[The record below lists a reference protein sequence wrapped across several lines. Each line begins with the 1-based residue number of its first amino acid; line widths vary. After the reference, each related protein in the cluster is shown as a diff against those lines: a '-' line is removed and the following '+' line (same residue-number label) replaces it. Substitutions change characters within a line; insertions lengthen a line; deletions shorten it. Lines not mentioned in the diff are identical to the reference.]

1 MKRKILKYT
10 LIGVFLFMSFLGIKE
25 VHAEKYTGQAIWP
38 SEHIPN
44 IFIRK
49 YRDDGYIKY
58 QQARFMRRSE
68 DNAFMYCLQP
78 FVDIDNNL
86 PYYNIARSDFASVLN
101 ITEEQWDR
109 IALLAYYGYQ
119 YNENGFN
126 HSNNKWYAITQLM
139 IWRTIEPQNKFVFT
153 DTLNGKDLPNK
164 FADEIAEM
172 DMLVKNHYTRP
183 NFNITDLSIPLGQ
196 SKTLTD
202 SNDVLKYFKVSSTE
216 NVNAK
221 IEGNNLI
228 LTATGIGKA
237 KVNLVKNA
245 TKHSA
250 PPIVYFKDGSQ
261 NVMRV
266 GYYDP
271 LPALFNLDVIGG
283 RVEIYKLD
291 SDTKES
297 NAQGN
302 ASLKGA
308 VYGIYN
314 LNNEKVGEIITDE
327 YGYGISDY
335 LPDLGDF
342 TVKEITPSKG
352 YTLDKNKYT
361 FTVDKDNLLAE
372 LEVYE
377 KVIEADVKLFKTFA
391 NGSTGIL
398 KGEPNITFEIY
409 LNNCTQKNLLKS
421 TTGNTCM
428 VGKITTDKK
437 GFAEIKL
444 PYGSYTFKQVTSTPN
459 YEKVKDFEVIID
471 ENSEKDIYKLISNA
485 PIEAKIKIVKV
496 DKETGETITRKG
508 IKFRIKDAKTN
519 EYVCQTITYPTAQ
532 KVCVYETD
540 SNGVIITPSTLVG
553 DFLLEEVEDQIVEG
567 YVWNNK
573 PLSVHIGDGS
583 EIILDENYGALLLV
597 DFANERVKGK
607 VDIVKNGEKFVI
619 EDGTYHYE
627 KTLLDDVVL
636 GLYADEDIY
645 IGSKKIYSKDELIKK
660 VKTKNGKVSIDN
672 LELGKYYIKEISTLK
687 DYVLDETKYSFEL
700 TFKDQYTSLIIKDM
714 TLNNYYKKG
723 KVEITK
729 KDLITGDVIPNTIL
743 EIYTDKDEL
752 IYTGTTNEEGKIIID
767 DLKVGK
773 YYILE
778 KEASTGYVVT
788 TEKVYFEVKDNGEIV
803 KAEMQNKPIMGSVEI
818 TKVDISTGEVLP
830 NTLIEVYNEN
840 DELVFS
846 GRTNEEGKILIENLK
861 YGKYYFIEKEAPE
874 GYQINNEKMW
884 FEILE
889 DGKIVKSELSDEKII
904 VEVPNTLKND
914 YMPFI
919 MLGISALGIGVITY
933 GIIKKRKTN
942 KK

>member
-1 MKRKILKYT
+1 MKNKYKFALMFFVSAFFMLTGFTNVSAATLIQTPVDDWYYTRRGGGQSYMSAQWHLYDIDGKTAYCIEPGINITTSDYDGAIGWINSPYSDEVNRKIQLY
-10 LIGVFLFMSFLGIKE
+10 G
-25 VHAEKYTGQAIWP
+25 
-38 SEHIPN
+38 
-44 IFIRK
+44 
-49 YRDDGYIKY
+49 
-58 QQARFMRRSE
+58 
-68 DNAFMYCLQP
+68 
-78 FVDIDNNL
+78 
-86 PYYNIARSDFASVLN
+86 
-101 ITEEQWDR
+101 
-109 IALLAYYGYQ
+109 YYGYNYPGHNTLRYRAATQ
-119 YNENGFN
+119 SLIWEETGGQIVEFWTERYGNGKFINLNKERNEIKKLAST
-126 HSNNKWYAITQLM
+126 HYAIPSFDSSTKDA
-139 IWRTIEPQNKFVFT
+139 IIGETTTFT
-153 DTLNGKDLPNK
+153 DTKGLLSNFDIVKSSEANVSISGNTLSVTPNVVGNITIVLKKKTYTQDPTVIFVGKDKTSQKMGVFGIDDPVLVRVKLNVLGGSLKINKKDLDTKLNKPQGDATFKNAIYELLDENYKLITNLIIDDSFSAKTDKILSPNK
-164 FADEIAEM
+164 T
-172 DMLVKNHYTRP
+172 Y
-183 NFNITDLSIPLGQ
+183 
-196 SKTLTD
+196 
-202 SNDVLKYFKVSSTE
+202 
-216 NVNAK
+216 
-221 IEGNNLI
+221 I
-228 LTATGIGKA
+228 L
-237 KVNLVKNA
+237 
-245 TKHSA
+245 
-250 PPIVYFKDGSQ
+250 
-261 NVMRV
+261 R
-266 GYYDP
+266 
-271 LPALFNLDVIGG
+271 
-283 RVEIYKLD
+283 
-291 SDTKES
+291 
-297 NAQGN
+297 
-302 ASLKGA
+302 
-308 VYGIYN
+308 
-314 LNNEKVGEIITDE
+314 EK
-327 YGYGISDY
+327 
-335 LPDLGDF
+335 
-342 TVKEITPSKG
+342 TPSEG
-352 YTLDKNKYT
+352 YLLDRTEYI
-361 FTVDKDNLLAE
+361 FQIDKDNLE
-372 LEVYE
+372 IEMDVYE
-377 KVIEADVKLFKTFA
+377 DVIEKAVNIYKVFAD
-391 NGSTGIL
+391 GSSAVL
-398 KGEPNITFEIY
+398 RGEPNVSFDIY
-409 LNNCTQKNLLKS
+409 LKSSNKYYKTITTNEKGFTS
-421 TTGNTCM
+421 TT
-428 VGKITTDKK
+428 
-437 GFAEIKL
+437 L
-444 PYGSYTFKQVTSTPN
+444 PYGVWIFKQVTTTSG
-459 YEKVKDFEVIID
+459 YEKVDDFEVIID
-471 ENSEKDIYKLISNA
+471 NNSNDDITKIISNA
-485 PIEAKIKIVKV
+485 EITAKIKIIKV

-619 EDGTYHYE
+619 EDETYHYE

-778 KEASTGYVVT
+778 KEASTGYVIT

-803 KAEMQNKPIMGSVEI
+803 KAEMQNKPIMGRVEI

-840 DELVFS
+840 DELMFS

>member
-1 MKRKILKYT
+1 MKNKYKFALMFFVSAFFMLTGFTNVSAATLIQTPVDDWYYTRRGGGQSYMSAQWHLYDIDGKTAYCIEPGINITTSDYDGAIGWINSPYSDEVNRKIQLY
-10 LIGVFLFMSFLGIKE
+10 G
-25 VHAEKYTGQAIWP
+25 
-38 SEHIPN
+38 
-44 IFIRK
+44 
-49 YRDDGYIKY
+49 
-58 QQARFMRRSE
+58 
-68 DNAFMYCLQP
+68 
-78 FVDIDNNL
+78 
-86 PYYNIARSDFASVLN
+86 
-101 ITEEQWDR
+101 
-109 IALLAYYGYQ
+109 YYGYNYPGHNTLRYRAATQ
-119 YNENGFN
+119 SLIWEETGGQIVEFWTERYGNGKFINLNKERNEIKKLASAHYDIPSFD
-126 HSNNKWYAITQLM
+126 SSTKDAIIGET
-139 IWRTIEPQNKFVFT
+139 TTFT
-153 DTLNGKDLPNK
+153 DTKGLLSNFDIVKSSEANVSISGNTLSVTPNVVGNITIVLKKKTYTQDPTVIFVGKDKTSQKMGVFGIDDPVLVRVKLNVLGGSLKINKKDLDTKLNKPQGDATFKNAIYELLDENYKLITNLIIDDSFSAKTDKILSPNK
-164 FADEIAEM
+164 T
-172 DMLVKNHYTRP
+172 Y
-183 NFNITDLSIPLGQ
+183 
-196 SKTLTD
+196 
-202 SNDVLKYFKVSSTE
+202 
-216 NVNAK
+216 
-221 IEGNNLI
+221 I
-228 LTATGIGKA
+228 L
-237 KVNLVKNA
+237 
-245 TKHSA
+245 
-250 PPIVYFKDGSQ
+250 
-261 NVMRV
+261 R
-266 GYYDP
+266 
-271 LPALFNLDVIGG
+271 
-283 RVEIYKLD
+283 
-291 SDTKES
+291 
-297 NAQGN
+297 
-302 ASLKGA
+302 
-308 VYGIYN
+308 
-314 LNNEKVGEIITDE
+314 EK
-327 YGYGISDY
+327 
-335 LPDLGDF
+335 
-342 TVKEITPSKG
+342 TPSEG
-352 YTLDKNKYT
+352 YLLDRTEYI
-361 FTVDKDNLLAE
+361 FQIDKDNLE
-372 LEVYE
+372 IEMDVYE
-377 KVIEADVKLFKTFA
+377 DVIEKAVNIYKVFAD
-391 NGSTGIL
+391 GSSAVL
-398 KGEPNITFEIY
+398 RGEPNVSFDIY
-409 LNNCTQKNLLKS
+409 LKSSNKYYKTITTNEKGFTS
-421 TTGNTCM
+421 TT
-428 VGKITTDKK
+428 
-437 GFAEIKL
+437 L
-444 PYGSYTFKQVTSTPN
+444 PYGVWIFKQVTTTSG
-459 YEKVKDFEVIID
+459 YEKVDDFEVIID
-471 ENSEKDIYKLISNA
+471 NNSNDDITKIISNA
-485 PIEAKIKIVKV
+485 EITAKIKIIKV

-553 DFLLEEVEDQIVEG
+553 DFLLEEVENQIVEG

-619 EDGTYHYE
+619 EDETYHYE

-645 IGSKKIYSKDELIKK
+645 IGSKKIYSKDELIKE

-778 KEASTGYVVT
+778 KEASTGYVIT

-840 DELVFS
+840 DELMFS

>member
-1 MKRKILKYT
+1 MKKRKSLYAI
-10 LIGVFLFMSFLGIKE
+10 LGILFLSLFFGISKAN
-25 VHAEKYTGQAIWP
+25 AEEYTGQAIWP
-38 SEHIPN
+38 SEKIAN

-49 YRDDGYIKY
+49 YRADGYIKY
-58 QQARFMRRSE
+58 QQASFIRRSE
-68 DNAFMYCLQP
+68 DNKFVYCLQP
-78 FVDIDNNL
+78 YVNIDNNL
-86 PYYNIARSDFASVLN
+86 PYYQIARSDYATYLN
-101 ITEEQWDR
+101 MTQEQWDR
-109 IALLAYYGYQ
+109 ISLLAYYGYQ
-119 YNENGFN
+119 YNENGYD
-126 HSNNKWYAITQLM
+126 HSKNKWYAITQVL
-139 IWRTIEPQNKFVFT
+139 IWRTAEPTSRIVFT
-153 DTLNGKDLPNK
+153 DTLNGNDLSDK
-164 FADEIAEM
+164 FASEIAEM
-172 DMLVKNHYTRP
+172 ESLVANHYKRP
-183 NFNITDLSIPLGQ
+183 SFNTDIKVPIGKSQDLVDQNGVLSNFKVVSVENGTATINGN
-196 SKTLTD
+196 TLTITPT
-202 SNDVLKYFKVSSTE
+202 SVGQVKVKL
-216 NVNAK
+216 A
-221 IEGNNLI
+221 
-228 LTATGIGKA
+228 
-237 KVNLVKNA
+237 KNA
-245 TKHSA
+245 TKYSTN
-250 PPIVYFKDGSQ
+250 PIVYFSNHSQ

-266 GYYDP
+266 GNYDP
-271 LPALFNLDVIGG
+271 VPANVEITSVGG
-283 RVEIYKLD
+283 RLKIYKVD

-342 TVKEITPSKG
+342 TVKEIIPSKG

-409 LNNCTQKNLLKS
+409 LNNCKPRLLLRSSNNNVCK
-421 TTGNTCM
+421 

-444 PYGSYTFKQVTSTPN
+444 PYGNYTFKQITSTPN

-496 DKETGETITRKG
+496 DKEIGETITRKG

-573 PLSVHIGDGS
+573 PLSIHIGDGS

-607 VDIVKNGEKFVI
+607 VDIVKNGEKFII

-636 GLYADEDIY
+636 GLYADGDIY

-752 IYTGTTNEEGKIIID
+752 IYTG
-767 DLKVGK
+767 
-773 YYILE
+773 
-778 KEASTGYVVT
+778 
-788 TEKVYFEVKDNGEIV
+788 
-803 KAEMQNKPIMGSVEI
+803 
-818 TKVDISTGEVLP
+818 
-830 NTLIEVYNEN
+830 
-840 DELVFS
+840 
-846 GRTNEEGKILIENLK
+846 RTNEEGKILIENLK

>member
-1 MKRKILKYT
+1 MKKIKSLYAI
-10 LIGVFLFMSFLGIKE
+10 IGILFLSLFFGNIK
-25 VHAEKYTGQAIWP
+25 VNAEEYTGQAIWP
-38 SEHIPN
+38 SEKIPN
-44 IFIRK
+44 VFIKK
-49 YRDDGYIKY
+49 YKPDGYVKY
-58 QQARFMRRSE
+58 QQGAFIRRSE
-68 DNAFMYCLQP
+68 DNAFVYCLQP
-78 FVDIDNNL
+78 YVEINNNL
-86 PYYNIARSDFASVLN
+86 PYYKIARSDYATYLN
-101 ITEEQWDR
+101 MTQEQWDR
-109 IALLAYYGYQ
+109 ISLLAYYGYQ
-119 YNENGFN
+119 YNENGYD
-126 HSNNKWYAITQLM
+126 HSHNRWYYITQVL
-139 IWRTIEPQNKFVFT
+139 IWRTTEPTSRFVFT
-153 DTLNGKDLPNK
+153 DTLNGKDNPDK
-164 FADEIAEM
+164 FASEIAEIEN
-172 DMLVKNHYTRP
+172 LVANHYKRP
-183 NFNITDLSIPLGQ
+183 SFNTDVKVPISKSQNFVDQNGVLSSFKVVSVENGTASINGN
-196 SKTLTD
+196 TLTITPTA
-202 SNDVLKYFKVSSTE
+202 VGQVKVKLAKNTNKFST
-216 NVNAK
+216 N
-221 IEGNNLI
+221 
-228 LTATGIGKA
+228 
-237 KVNLVKNA
+237 
-245 TKHSA
+245 
-250 PPIVYFKDGSQ
+250 PIVYFSDHSQ

-266 GYYDP
+266 GNYDP
-271 LPALFNLDVIGG
+271 VPASVEITSVGG
-283 RVEIYKLD
+283 RLKIYKVD

-342 TVKEITPSKG
+342 TVKEITPSRG

-459 YEKVKDFEVIID
+459 YEKVKDFEVVID

-636 GLYADEDIY
+636 GLYADDDIY
-645 IGSKKIYSKDELIKK
+645 IGSKKIYSKDELIKE

-687 DYVLDETKYSFEL
+687 DYVLDETKSSFEL

-778 KEASTGYVVT
+778 KEASTGYVIT
-788 TEKVYFEVKDNGEIV
+788 TEKVYFEVKDNGKIV

-846 GRTNEEGKILIENLK
+846 GRTNEEGKILIENLR

-874 GYQINNEKMW
+874 GYQINDEKMW

-889 DGKIVKSELSDEKII
+889 DEKIVKSELSDEKII

>member
-1 MKRKILKYT
+1 MKNKYKFALMFFVSAFFMLTGFTNVSAATLIQTPVDDWYYTRRGGGQSYMSAQWHLYDIDGKTAYCIEPGINITTSDYDGAIGWINSPYSDEVNRKIQLY
-10 LIGVFLFMSFLGIKE
+10 G
-25 VHAEKYTGQAIWP
+25 
-38 SEHIPN
+38 
-44 IFIRK
+44 
-49 YRDDGYIKY
+49 
-58 QQARFMRRSE
+58 
-68 DNAFMYCLQP
+68 
-78 FVDIDNNL
+78 
-86 PYYNIARSDFASVLN
+86 
-101 ITEEQWDR
+101 
-109 IALLAYYGYQ
+109 YYGYNYPGHNTLRYRAATQ
-119 YNENGFN
+119 SLIWEETGGQIVEFWTERYGNGKFINLNKERNEIKKLASTHYDIPSFD
-126 HSNNKWYAITQLM
+126 SSTKDAIIGET
-139 IWRTIEPQNKFVFT
+139 TTFT
-153 DTLNGKDLPNK
+153 DTKGLLSNFDIVKSSEANVSISGNTLSVTPNVVGNITIVLKKKTYTQDPTVIFVGKDKTSQKMGVFGIDDPVLVRVKLNVVGGSLKINKKDLDTKLNKPQGDATFKNAIYELLDENYKLITNLIIDDSFSAKTDKILSPNK
-164 FADEIAEM
+164 T
-172 DMLVKNHYTRP
+172 Y
-183 NFNITDLSIPLGQ
+183 
-196 SKTLTD
+196 
-202 SNDVLKYFKVSSTE
+202 
-216 NVNAK
+216 
-221 IEGNNLI
+221 I
-228 LTATGIGKA
+228 L
-237 KVNLVKNA
+237 
-245 TKHSA
+245 
-250 PPIVYFKDGSQ
+250 
-261 NVMRV
+261 R
-266 GYYDP
+266 
-271 LPALFNLDVIGG
+271 
-283 RVEIYKLD
+283 
-291 SDTKES
+291 
-297 NAQGN
+297 
-302 ASLKGA
+302 
-308 VYGIYN
+308 
-314 LNNEKVGEIITDE
+314 EK
-327 YGYGISDY
+327 
-335 LPDLGDF
+335 
-342 TVKEITPSKG
+342 TPSEG
-352 YTLDKNKYT
+352 YLLDKTEYL
-361 FTVDKDNLLAE
+361 FQIDKDNLE
-372 LEVYE
+372 IEMDVYE
-377 KVIEADVKLFKTFA
+377 DVIEKAVNIYKVFAD
-391 NGSTGIL
+391 GSSTVL
-398 KGEPNITFEIY
+398 RGEPNVSFDIY
-409 LNNCTQKNLLKS
+409 LKSNNEYYKSITTNEKGFIS
-421 TTGNTCM
+421 TT
-428 VGKITTDKK
+428 
-437 GFAEIKL
+437 L
-444 PYGSYTFKQVTSTPN
+444 PYGVWIFKQVTTTSG
-459 YEKVKDFEVIID
+459 YEKVDDFEVIID
-471 ENSEKDIYKLISNA
+471 NNSNENITKIISNA

-553 DFLLEEVEDQIVEG
+553 DFLLEEVENQIVEG

-619 EDGTYHYE
+619 EDETYHYE

-778 KEASTGYVVT
+778 KEASTGYVIT

-803 KAEMQNKPIMGSVEI
+803 KAEMQNKPIMGRVEI

-840 DELVFS
+840 DELMFS

>member
-1 MKRKILKYT
+1 MKNKYKFALMFFVSAFFMLTSFTNVSAATLIQTPVNDWYYTRRGGGQSYMSAQWHLYDIDGKTAYCIEPGINITTSDYDGAIGWINSPYSDEVNRKIQLY
-10 LIGVFLFMSFLGIKE
+10 G
-25 VHAEKYTGQAIWP
+25 
-38 SEHIPN
+38 
-44 IFIRK
+44 
-49 YRDDGYIKY
+49 
-58 QQARFMRRSE
+58 
-68 DNAFMYCLQP
+68 
-78 FVDIDNNL
+78 
-86 PYYNIARSDFASVLN
+86 
-101 ITEEQWDR
+101 
-109 IALLAYYGYQ
+109 YYGYNYPGHNTLRYRAATQ
-119 YNENGFN
+119 SLIWEETGGQIVEFWTERYGNGKFRNLNKERNEIKKLASAHYDIPSFD
-126 HSNNKWYAITQLM
+126 SSTKDAIIGET
-139 IWRTIEPQNKFVFT
+139 TTFT
-153 DTLNGKDLPNK
+153 DKKGLLSNFDIVKSSEANVSISGNTLSVTPNVVGNITIVLKKKTYTQDPTVIFVGKDKTSQKMGVFGIDDPVLVRVKLNVLGGSLKINK
-164 FADEIAEM
+164 KDLDTKLNKPQGDATFKNAIYELLDENYK
-172 DMLVKNHYTRP
+172 L
-183 NFNITDLSIPLGQ
+183 IT
-196 SKTLTD
+196 
-202 SNDVLKYFKVSSTE
+202 
-216 NVNAK
+216 
-221 IEGNNLI
+221 NLI
-228 LTATGIGKA
+228 IDDSFSA
-237 KVNLVKNA
+237 KTDKILSPKK
-245 TKHSA
+245 TY
-250 PPIVYFKDGSQ
+250 IL
-261 NVMRV
+261 R
-266 GYYDP
+266 
-271 LPALFNLDVIGG
+271 
-283 RVEIYKLD
+283 
-291 SDTKES
+291 
-297 NAQGN
+297 
-302 ASLKGA
+302 
-308 VYGIYN
+308 
-314 LNNEKVGEIITDE
+314 EK
-327 YGYGISDY
+327 
-335 LPDLGDF
+335 
-342 TVKEITPSKG
+342 TPSEG
-352 YTLDKNKYT
+352 YLLDKTEYL
-361 FTVDKDNLLAE
+361 FQIDKDNLE
-372 LEVYE
+372 IEMDVYE
-377 KVIEADVKLFKTFA
+377 DVIEKAVNIYKVFAD
-391 NGSTGIL
+391 GSSTVL
-398 KGEPNITFEIY
+398 RGEPNVSFDIY
-409 LNNCTQKNLLKS
+409 LKSNNEYYKSITTNEKGFIS
-421 TTGNTCM
+421 TT
-428 VGKITTDKK
+428 
-437 GFAEIKL
+437 L
-444 PYGSYTFKQVTSTPN
+444 PYGVWIFKQVTTTSG
-459 YEKVKDFEVIID
+459 YEKVDDFEVIID
-471 ENSEKDIYKLISNA
+471 NNSNENITKIISNA

-553 DFLLEEVEDQIVEG
+553 DFLLEEVENQIVEG

-619 EDGTYHYE
+619 EDETYHYE

-778 KEASTGYVVT
+778 KEASTGYVIT

-803 KAEMQNKPIMGSVEI
+803 KAEMQNKPIMGRVEI

-840 DELVFS
+840 DELMFT

>member
-1 MKRKILKYT
+1 MKNKYKFALMFFVSAFFMLTGFTNVSAATLIQTPVDDWYYTRRGGGQSYMSAQWHLYDIDGKTAYCIEPGINITTSDYDGAIGWINSPYSDEVNRKIQLY
-10 LIGVFLFMSFLGIKE
+10 G
-25 VHAEKYTGQAIWP
+25 
-38 SEHIPN
+38 
-44 IFIRK
+44 
-49 YRDDGYIKY
+49 
-58 QQARFMRRSE
+58 
-68 DNAFMYCLQP
+68 
-78 FVDIDNNL
+78 
-86 PYYNIARSDFASVLN
+86 
-101 ITEEQWDR
+101 
-109 IALLAYYGYQ
+109 YYGYNYPGHNTLRYRAATQ
-119 YNENGFN
+119 SLIWEETGGQIVEFWTERYGNGKFINLNKERNEIKKLASTHYDIPSFD
-126 HSNNKWYAITQLM
+126 SSTKDAIIGET
-139 IWRTIEPQNKFVFT
+139 TTFT
-153 DTLNGKDLPNK
+153 DTKGLLSNFDIVKSSEANVSIRENTLSVTPNVVGNITIVLKKKTYTQDPTVIFVGKDKTSQKMGVFGIDDPVLVRVKLNVVGGSLKINKKDIDTKLNKPQGDATFKNAVYELLDENYKLITNLIIDDSFSAKTDKILSPNK
-164 FADEIAEM
+164 T
-172 DMLVKNHYTRP
+172 Y
-183 NFNITDLSIPLGQ
+183 
-196 SKTLTD
+196 
-202 SNDVLKYFKVSSTE
+202 
-216 NVNAK
+216 
-221 IEGNNLI
+221 I
-228 LTATGIGKA
+228 L
-237 KVNLVKNA
+237 
-245 TKHSA
+245 
-250 PPIVYFKDGSQ
+250 
-261 NVMRV
+261 R
-266 GYYDP
+266 
-271 LPALFNLDVIGG
+271 
-283 RVEIYKLD
+283 
-291 SDTKES
+291 
-297 NAQGN
+297 
-302 ASLKGA
+302 
-308 VYGIYN
+308 
-314 LNNEKVGEIITDE
+314 EK
-327 YGYGISDY
+327 
-335 LPDLGDF
+335 
-342 TVKEITPSKG
+342 TPSEG
-352 YTLDKNKYT
+352 YLLDKTEYI
-361 FTVDKDNLLAE
+361 FQIDKDNLE
-372 LEVYE
+372 IEMDVYE
-377 KVIEADVKLFKTFA
+377 DVIEKAVNIYKVFAD
-391 NGSTGIL
+391 GSSAVL
-398 KGEPNITFEIY
+398 RGEPNVSFDIY
-409 LNNCTQKNLLKS
+409 LKSNNEYYKT
-421 TTGNTCM
+421 
-428 VGKITTDKK
+428 ITTNEK
-437 GFAEIKL
+437 GFTSTAL
-444 PYGSYTFKQVTSTPN
+444 PYGVWIFKQVTTTSG
-459 YEKVKDFEVIID
+459 YEKVDDFEVIID
-471 ENSEKDIYKLISNA
+471 NNSNEDITKIISNA

-553 DFLLEEVEDQIVEG
+553 DFLLEEVENQIVEG

-778 KEASTGYVVT
+778 KEASTGYVIT

>member
-1 MKRKILKYT
+1 MKKIKSLYAI
-10 LIGVFLFMSFLGIKE
+10 IGILFLSLFFGNIK
-25 VHAEKYTGQAIWP
+25 VNAEEYTGQAIWP
-38 SEHIPN
+38 SEKIPN
-44 IFIRK
+44 VFIKK
-49 YRDDGYIKY
+49 YRPDGYVKY
-58 QQARFMRRSE
+58 QQGAFIRRSE
-68 DNAFMYCLQP
+68 DNAFVYCLQP
-78 FVDIDNNL
+78 YVEINNNL
-86 PYYNIARSDFASVLN
+86 PYYKIARSDYATYLN
-101 ITEEQWDR
+101 MTQEQWDR
-109 IALLAYYGYQ
+109 ISLLAYYGYQ
-119 YNENGFN
+119 YNENGYD
-126 HSNNKWYAITQLM
+126 HSHNRWYYITQVL
-139 IWRTIEPQNKFVFT
+139 IWRTAEPTSRFVFT
-153 DTLNGKDLPNK
+153 DTLNGKDNPDK
-164 FADEIAEM
+164 FASEIAEIEN
-172 DMLVKNHYTRP
+172 LVANHYKRP
-183 NFNITDLSIPLGQ
+183 SFNTDVKVPISKSQNFVDQNGVLSSFKVVSVENGTASINGN
-196 SKTLTD
+196 TLTITPTA
-202 SNDVLKYFKVSSTE
+202 VGQVKVKLAKNTNKFST
-216 NVNAK
+216 N
-221 IEGNNLI
+221 
-228 LTATGIGKA
+228 
-237 KVNLVKNA
+237 
-245 TKHSA
+245 
-250 PPIVYFKDGSQ
+250 PIVYFSDHSQ

-266 GYYDP
+266 GNYDP
-271 LPALFNLDVIGG
+271 VPASVEITSVGG
-283 RVEIYKLD
+283 RLKIYKVD

-421 TTGNTCM
+421 TTGNICM

-459 YEKVKDFEVIID
+459 YEKVKDFEVVID

-540 SNGVIITPSTLVG
+540 SNGIIITPSTLVG

-583 EIILDENYGALLLV
+583 VIILDENYGALLLV

-619 EDGTYHYE
+619 EDGTYRYE

-645 IGSKKIYSKDELIKK
+645 IGSKKIYSKDELIKE

-729 KDLITGDVIPNTIL
+729 KDLITGDAIPNTIL

-778 KEASTGYVVT
+778 KEASTGYVIT

-830 NTLIEVYNEN
+830 NTLIEVYNEK

-846 GRTNEEGKILIENLK
+846 GRTNEEGKIIIKNLR
-861 YGKYYFIEKEAPE
+861 YGKYYFVEKEAPE
-874 GYQINNEKMW
+874 GYQINNEKIW

-933 GIIKKRKTN
+933 GIIKKRKSN

>member
-1 MKRKILKYT
+1 MKKRKSLYAI
-10 LIGVFLFMSFLGIKE
+10 LGILFLSLFFGISKAN
-25 VHAEKYTGQAIWP
+25 AEEYTGQAIWP
-38 SEHIPN
+38 AEKIAN

-49 YRDDGYIKY
+49 YRADGYIKY
-58 QQARFMRRSE
+58 QQGSFIRRSE
-68 DNAFMYCLQP
+68 DNAFVYCLQP
-78 FVDIDNNL
+78 YVDIDNNL
-86 PYYNIARSDFASVLN
+86 PYYNIARSDYATYLN
-101 ITEEQWDR
+101 MTQEQWDR
-109 IALLAYYGYQ
+109 ISLLAYYGYQ
-119 YNENGFN
+119 YNENGYD
-126 HSNNKWYAITQLM
+126 HSNNKWYVITQVL
-139 IWRTIEPQNKFVFT
+139 IWRTAEPTSRIVFT
-153 DTLNGKDLPNK
+153 DTLNGNDLPNK
-164 FADEIAEM
+164 FASEIAEM
-172 DMLVKNHYTRP
+172 ESLVANHYKRP
-183 NFNITDLSIPLGQ
+183 SFNTDIKVPIGKSQDLVDQNGVLSNFKVVSAENETATINGN
-196 SKTLTD
+196 TLTITPT
-202 SNDVLKYFKVSSTE
+202 SVGQVKVKL
-216 NVNAK
+216 A
-221 IEGNNLI
+221 
-228 LTATGIGKA
+228 
-237 KVNLVKNA
+237 KNA
-245 TKHSA
+245 TKYSTN
-250 PPIVYFKDGSQ
+250 PIVYFSNHSQ

-266 GYYDP
+266 GNYDP
-271 LPALFNLDVIGG
+271 VPANVEITSVGG
-283 RVEIYKLD
+283 RLKIYKVD

-314 LNNEKVGEIITDE
+314 LNNEKIGEIITDE

-335 LPDLGDF
+335 LPNLGDF

-421 TTGNTCM
+421 TTGNICM

-459 YEKVKDFEVIID
+459 YEKVKDFEVVID

-508 IKFRIKDAKTN
+508 IKFKIKNAKTN

-540 SNGVIITPSTLVG
+540 SNGIIITPSTLVG
-553 DFLLEEVEDQIVEG
+553 DFLLEEVEDQRVEG
-567 YVWNNK
+567 YVWNDK

-645 IGSKKIYSKDELIKK
+645 IGSKKIYSKDELIKE

-700 TFKDQYTSLIIKDM
+700 TFKDQYASLIIKDM

-778 KEASTGYVVT
+778 KEASTGYVIT

-803 KAEMQNKPIMGSVEI
+803 KAEMQNKPIIGSVEI

-846 GRTNEEGKILIENLK
+846 GRTNEEGKILIENLR

-874 GYQINNEKMW
+874 GYQINDEKMW

-933 GIIKKRKTN
+933 GTIKKRKSN

>member
-1 MKRKILKYT
+1 MKKIKSLYAI
-10 LIGVFLFMSFLGIKE
+10 IGILFLSLFFGNIK
-25 VHAEKYTGQAIWP
+25 VNAEEYTGQAIWP
-38 SEHIPN
+38 SEKIPN
-44 IFIRK
+44 VFIKK
-49 YRDDGYIKY
+49 YRPDGYVKY
-58 QQARFMRRSE
+58 QQGAFIRRSE
-68 DNAFMYCLQP
+68 DNAFVYCLQP
-78 FVDIDNNL
+78 YVEINNNL
-86 PYYNIARSDFASVLN
+86 PYYKIARSDYATYLN
-101 ITEEQWDR
+101 MTQEQWDR
-109 IALLAYYGYQ
+109 ISLLAYYGYQ
-119 YNENGFN
+119 YNENGYD
-126 HSNNKWYAITQLM
+126 HSHNRWYYITQVL
-139 IWRTIEPQNKFVFT
+139 IWRTAEPTSRFVFT
-153 DTLNGKDLPNK
+153 DTLNGKDNPDK
-164 FADEIAEM
+164 FASEIAEIEN
-172 DMLVKNHYTRP
+172 LVANHYKRP
-183 NFNITDLSIPLGQ
+183 SFNTDVKVPISKSQNFVDQNGVLSSFKVVSVENGTASINGN
-196 SKTLTD
+196 TLTITPTA
-202 SNDVLKYFKVSSTE
+202 VGQVKVKLAKNTNKFST
-216 NVNAK
+216 N
-221 IEGNNLI
+221 
-228 LTATGIGKA
+228 
-237 KVNLVKNA
+237 
-245 TKHSA
+245 
-250 PPIVYFKDGSQ
+250 PIVYFSDHSQ

-266 GYYDP
+266 GNYDP
-271 LPALFNLDVIGG
+271 VPASVEITSVGG
-283 RVEIYKLD
+283 RLKIYKVD

-421 TTGNTCM
+421 TTGNICM

-459 YEKVKDFEVIID
+459 YEKVKDFEVVID

-540 SNGVIITPSTLVG
+540 SNGIIITPSTLVG

-573 PLSVHIGDGS
+573 TLSVHIGDGS
-583 EIILDENYGALLLV
+583 VIILDENYGALLLV

-619 EDGTYHYE
+619 EDGTYRYE

-645 IGSKKIYSKDELIKK
+645 IGSKKIYSKDELIKE

-729 KDLITGDVIPNTIL
+729 KDLITGDAIPNTIL

-778 KEASTGYVVT
+778 KEASTGYVIT

-830 NTLIEVYNEN
+830 NTLIEVYNEK

-846 GRTNEEGKILIENLK
+846 GRTNEEGKIIIKNLR
-861 YGKYYFIEKEAPE
+861 YGKYYFVEKEAPE
-874 GYQINNEKMW
+874 GYQINNEKIW

-889 DGKIVKSELSDEKII
+889 YGKIVKSELSDEKII

-933 GIIKKRKTN
+933 GIIKKRKSN

>member
-1 MKRKILKYT
+1 MKKIKSLYAI
-10 LIGVFLFMSFLGIKE
+10 IGILFLSLFFGNIK
-25 VHAEKYTGQAIWP
+25 VNAEEYTGQAIWP
-38 SEHIPN
+38 SEKIPN
-44 IFIRK
+44 VFIKK
-49 YRDDGYIKY
+49 YRPDGYVKY
-58 QQARFMRRSE
+58 QQGAFIRRSE
-68 DNAFMYCLQP
+68 DNAFVYCLQP
-78 FVDIDNNL
+78 YVEINNNL
-86 PYYNIARSDFASVLN
+86 PYYKIARSDYATYLN
-101 ITEEQWDR
+101 MTQEQWDR
-109 IALLAYYGYQ
+109 ISLLAYYGYQ
-119 YNENGFN
+119 YNENGYD
-126 HSNNKWYAITQLM
+126 HSHNRWYYITQVL
-139 IWRTIEPQNKFVFT
+139 IWRTAEPTSRFVFT
-153 DTLNGKDLPNK
+153 DTLNGKDNPDK
-164 FADEIAEM
+164 FASEIAEIEN
-172 DMLVKNHYTRP
+172 LVANHYKRP
-183 NFNITDLSIPLGQ
+183 SFNTDVKVPISKSQNFVDQNGVLSSFKVVSVENGTASINGN
-196 SKTLTD
+196 TLTITPTA
-202 SNDVLKYFKVSSTE
+202 VGQVKVKLAKNTNKFST
-216 NVNAK
+216 N
-221 IEGNNLI
+221 
-228 LTATGIGKA
+228 
-237 KVNLVKNA
+237 
-245 TKHSA
+245 
-250 PPIVYFKDGSQ
+250 PIVYFSDHSQ

-266 GYYDP
+266 GNYDP
-271 LPALFNLDVIGG
+271 VPASVEITSVGG
-283 RVEIYKLD
+283 RLKIYKVD

-421 TTGNTCM
+421 TTGNICM

-459 YEKVKDFEVIID
+459 YEKVKDFEVVID

-540 SNGVIITPSTLVG
+540 SNGIIITPSTLVG

-573 PLSVHIGDGS
+573 TLSVHIGDGS
-583 EIILDENYGALLLV
+583 VIILDENYGALLLV

-619 EDGTYHYE
+619 EDGTYRYE

-645 IGSKKIYSKDELIKK
+645 IGSKKIYSKDELIKE

-729 KDLITGDVIPNTIL
+729 KDLITGDAIPNTIL

-778 KEASTGYVVT
+778 KEASTGYVIT

-830 NTLIEVYNEN
+830 NTLIEVYNEK

-846 GRTNEEGKILIENLK
+846 GRTNEEGKIIIKNLR
-861 YGKYYFIEKEAPE
+861 YGKYYFVEKEAPE
-874 GYQINNEKMW
+874 GYQINNEKIW

-933 GIIKKRKTN
+933 GTIKKRKSN

>member
-1 MKRKILKYT
+1 MKKRKSLYAI
-10 LIGVFLFMSFLGIKE
+10 LGILFLSLFFGISKAN
-25 VHAEKYTGQAIWP
+25 AEEYTGQAIWP
-38 SEHIPN
+38 AEKIAN

-49 YRDDGYIKY
+49 YRADGYIKY
-58 QQARFMRRSE
+58 QQGSFIRRSE
-68 DNAFMYCLQP
+68 DNAFVYCLQP
-78 FVDIDNNL
+78 YVDIDNNL
-86 PYYNIARSDFASVLN
+86 PYYNIARSDYATYLN
-101 ITEEQWDR
+101 MTQEQWDR
-109 IALLAYYGYQ
+109 ISLLAYYGYQ
-119 YNENGFN
+119 YNENGYD
-126 HSNNKWYAITQLM
+126 HSNNKWYVITQVL
-139 IWRTIEPQNKFVFT
+139 IWRTAEPTSRIVFT
-153 DTLNGKDLPNK
+153 DTLNGNDLPNK
-164 FADEIAEM
+164 FASEIAEVES
-172 DMLVKNHYTRP
+172 LVANHYKRP
-183 NFNITDLSIPLGQ
+183 SFNTDIKVPIGKSQDLVDQNGVLSNFKVVSAENGTATINGN
-196 SKTLTD
+196 TLTITPT
-202 SNDVLKYFKVSSTE
+202 SVGQVKVKL
-216 NVNAK
+216 A
-221 IEGNNLI
+221 
-228 LTATGIGKA
+228 
-237 KVNLVKNA
+237 KNA
-245 TKHSA
+245 TKYSTN
-250 PPIVYFKDGSQ
+250 PIVYFSNHSQ

-266 GYYDP
+266 GNYDP
-271 LPALFNLDVIGG
+271 VPANVEITSVGG
-283 RVEIYKLD
+283 RLKIYKVD

-314 LNNEKVGEIITDE
+314 LNNEKIGEIITDE

-335 LPDLGDF
+335 LPNLGDF

-421 TTGNTCM
+421 TTGNICM

-459 YEKVKDFEVIID
+459 YEKVKDFEVVID

-508 IKFRIKDAKTN
+508 IKFKIKNAKTN

-540 SNGVIITPSTLVG
+540 SNGIITTPSTLVG
-553 DFLLEEVEDQIVEG
+553 DFLLEEVEDQRVEG
-567 YVWNNK
+567 YVWNDK

-645 IGSKKIYSKDELIKK
+645 IGSKKIYSKDELIKE

-700 TFKDQYTSLIIKDM
+700 TFKDQYASLIIKDM

-752 IYTGTTNEEGKIIID
+752 IYTGTTNEEGKI
-767 DLKVGK
+767 
-773 YYILE
+773 
-778 KEASTGYVVT
+778 
-788 TEKVYFEVKDNGEIV
+788 
-803 KAEMQNKPIMGSVEI
+803 
-818 TKVDISTGEVLP
+818 
-830 NTLIEVYNEN
+830 
-840 DELVFS
+840 
-846 GRTNEEGKILIENLK
+846 LIENLR

-874 GYQINNEKMW
+874 GYQINDEKMW

-933 GIIKKRKTN
+933 GTIKKRKSN

>member
-1 MKRKILKYT
+1 MKNKYKFALMFFVSAFFMLTGFTNVSAATLIQTPVDDWYYTRRGGGQSYMSAQWHLYDIDGKTAYCIEPGINITTSDYDGAIGWINSPYSDEVNRKIQLY
-10 LIGVFLFMSFLGIKE
+10 G
-25 VHAEKYTGQAIWP
+25 
-38 SEHIPN
+38 
-44 IFIRK
+44 
-49 YRDDGYIKY
+49 
-58 QQARFMRRSE
+58 
-68 DNAFMYCLQP
+68 
-78 FVDIDNNL
+78 
-86 PYYNIARSDFASVLN
+86 
-101 ITEEQWDR
+101 
-109 IALLAYYGYQ
+109 YYGYNYPGHNTLRYRAATQ
-119 YNENGFN
+119 SLIWEETGGQIVEFWTERYGNGKFINLNKERNEIKKLASTHYDIPSFD
-126 HSNNKWYAITQLM
+126 SSTKDAIIGET
-139 IWRTIEPQNKFVFT
+139 TTFT
-153 DTLNGKDLPNK
+153 DTKGLLSNFDIVKSSEANVSISGNTLSVTPNVVGNITIVLKKKTYTQDPTVIFVGKDKTSQKMGVFGIDDPVLVRVKLNVVGGSLKINKKDIDTKLNKPQGDATFKNAIYELLDENYKLITNLIIDDSFSAKTDKILSPNK
-164 FADEIAEM
+164 T
-172 DMLVKNHYTRP
+172 Y
-183 NFNITDLSIPLGQ
+183 
-196 SKTLTD
+196 
-202 SNDVLKYFKVSSTE
+202 
-216 NVNAK
+216 
-221 IEGNNLI
+221 I
-228 LTATGIGKA
+228 L
-237 KVNLVKNA
+237 
-245 TKHSA
+245 
-250 PPIVYFKDGSQ
+250 
-261 NVMRV
+261 R
-266 GYYDP
+266 
-271 LPALFNLDVIGG
+271 
-283 RVEIYKLD
+283 
-291 SDTKES
+291 
-297 NAQGN
+297 
-302 ASLKGA
+302 
-308 VYGIYN
+308 
-314 LNNEKVGEIITDE
+314 EK
-327 YGYGISDY
+327 
-335 LPDLGDF
+335 
-342 TVKEITPSKG
+342 TPSEG
-352 YTLDKNKYT
+352 YLLDRTEYI
-361 FTVDKDNLLAE
+361 FQIDKDNLE
-372 LEVYE
+372 IEMDVYE
-377 KVIEADVKLFKTFA
+377 DVIEKAVNIYKVFAD
-391 NGSTGIL
+391 GSSTVL
-398 KGEPNITFEIY
+398 RGEPNVSFDIY
-409 LNNCTQKNLLKS
+409 LKSSNKYYKTITTNEKGFTS
-421 TTGNTCM
+421 TT
-428 VGKITTDKK
+428 
-437 GFAEIKL
+437 L
-444 PYGSYTFKQVTSTPN
+444 PYGVWIFKQVTTTSG
-459 YEKVKDFEVIID
+459 YEKVDDFEVIID
-471 ENSEKDIYKLISNA
+471 NNSNDDITKIISNA
-485 PIEAKIKIVKV
+485 EITAKIKIVKV

-583 EIILDENYGALLLV
+583 QIILDENYGALLLV

-607 VDIVKNGEKFVI
+607 VDIVKNGEKFII

-645 IGSKKIYSKDELIKK
+645 IGSKKIYSKDELIKE

-778 KEASTGYVVT
+778 KEASTGYVIT

-803 KAEMQNKPIMGSVEI
+803 KAEMQNKPIMGRVEI

-840 DELVFS
+840 DELMFS
-846 GRTNEEGKILIENLK
+846 GSTNEEGKILIENLK

>member
-1 MKRKILKYT
+1 MKKIKSLYAI
-10 LIGVFLFMSFLGIKE
+10 IGILFLSLFFGNIK
-25 VHAEKYTGQAIWP
+25 VNAEEYTGQAIWP
-38 SEHIPN
+38 SEKIPN
-44 IFIRK
+44 VFIKK
-49 YRDDGYIKY
+49 YRPDGYVKY
-58 QQARFMRRSE
+58 QQGAFIRRSE
-68 DNAFMYCLQP
+68 DNAFVYCLQP
-78 FVDIDNNL
+78 YVEINNNL
-86 PYYNIARSDFASVLN
+86 PYYKIARSDYATYLN
-101 ITEEQWDR
+101 MTQEQWDR
-109 IALLAYYGYQ
+109 ISLLAYYGYQ
-119 YNENGFN
+119 YNENGYD
-126 HSNNKWYAITQLM
+126 HSHNRWYYITQVL
-139 IWRTIEPQNKFVFT
+139 IWRTAEPTSRFVFT
-153 DTLNGKDLPNK
+153 DTLNGKDNPDK
-164 FADEIAEM
+164 FASEIAEIEN
-172 DMLVKNHYTRP
+172 LVANHYKRP
-183 NFNITDLSIPLGQ
+183 SFNTDVKVPISKSQNFVDQNGVLSSFKVVSVENGTASINGN
-196 SKTLTD
+196 TLTITPTA
-202 SNDVLKYFKVSSTE
+202 VGQVKVKLAKNTNKFST
-216 NVNAK
+216 N
-221 IEGNNLI
+221 
-228 LTATGIGKA
+228 
-237 KVNLVKNA
+237 
-245 TKHSA
+245 
-250 PPIVYFKDGSQ
+250 PIVYFSDHSQ

-266 GYYDP
+266 GNYDP
-271 LPALFNLDVIGG
+271 VPASVEITSVGG
-283 RVEIYKLD
+283 RLKIYKVD

-342 TVKEITPSKG
+342 TVKEITPSRG

-377 KVIEADVKLFKTFA
+377 KVIEADVKSFKTFA

-459 YEKVKDFEVIID
+459 YEKVKDFEVVID

-636 GLYADEDIY
+636 GLYADDDIY
-645 IGSKKIYSKDELIKK
+645 IGSKKIYSKDELIKE

-687 DYVLDETKYSFEL
+687 DYVLDETKSSFKL

-729 KDLITGDVIPNTIL
+729 KDLITEDVIPNTII
-743 EIYTDKDEL
+743 EIYTVKDEL

-778 KEASTGYVVT
+778 KEASTGYVIT
-788 TEKVYFEVKDNGEIV
+788 TEKVYFEVKDNGKIV

-846 GRTNEEGKILIENLK
+846 GRTNEEGKILIENLR

-874 GYQINNEKMW
+874 GYQINDEKMW

-933 GIIKKRKTN
+933 GTIKKRKSN

>member
-1 MKRKILKYT
+1 MKNKYKFALMFFVSAFFMLTGFTNVSAATLIQTPVDDWYYTRRGGGQSYMSAQWHLYDIDGKTAYCIEPGINITTSDYDGAIGWINSPYSDEVNRKIQLY
-10 LIGVFLFMSFLGIKE
+10 G
-25 VHAEKYTGQAIWP
+25 
-38 SEHIPN
+38 
-44 IFIRK
+44 
-49 YRDDGYIKY
+49 
-58 QQARFMRRSE
+58 
-68 DNAFMYCLQP
+68 
-78 FVDIDNNL
+78 
-86 PYYNIARSDFASVLN
+86 
-101 ITEEQWDR
+101 
-109 IALLAYYGYQ
+109 YYGYNYPGHNTLRYRAATQ
-119 YNENGFN
+119 SLIWEETGGQIVEFWTERYGNGKFINLNKERNEIKKLASTHYDIPSFD
-126 HSNNKWYAITQLM
+126 SSTKDAIIGET
-139 IWRTIEPQNKFVFT
+139 TTFT
-153 DTLNGKDLPNK
+153 DTKGLLSNFDIVKSSEANVSISGNTLSVTPNVVGDITIVLKKKTYTQDPTVIFVGKDKTSQKMGVFGIDDPVLVRVKLNVLGGSLKINKKDLDTKLNKPQGDATFKNAIYELLDENYKLITNLIIDDSFSAKTDKILSPNK
-164 FADEIAEM
+164 T
-172 DMLVKNHYTRP
+172 Y
-183 NFNITDLSIPLGQ
+183 
-196 SKTLTD
+196 
-202 SNDVLKYFKVSSTE
+202 
-216 NVNAK
+216 
-221 IEGNNLI
+221 I
-228 LTATGIGKA
+228 L
-237 KVNLVKNA
+237 
-245 TKHSA
+245 
-250 PPIVYFKDGSQ
+250 
-261 NVMRV
+261 R
-266 GYYDP
+266 
-271 LPALFNLDVIGG
+271 
-283 RVEIYKLD
+283 
-291 SDTKES
+291 
-297 NAQGN
+297 
-302 ASLKGA
+302 
-308 VYGIYN
+308 
-314 LNNEKVGEIITDE
+314 EK
-327 YGYGISDY
+327 
-335 LPDLGDF
+335 
-342 TVKEITPSKG
+342 TPSEG
-352 YTLDKNKYT
+352 YLLDRTEYI
-361 FTVDKDNLLAE
+361 FQIDKDNLE
-372 LEVYE
+372 IEMDVYE
-377 KVIEADVKLFKTFA
+377 DVIEKAVNIYKVFAD
-391 NGSTGIL
+391 GSSAVL
-398 KGEPNITFEIY
+398 RGEPNVSFDIY
-409 LNNCTQKNLLKS
+409 LKSSNKYYKTITTNEKGFTS
-421 TTGNTCM
+421 TT
-428 VGKITTDKK
+428 
-437 GFAEIKL
+437 L
-444 PYGSYTFKQVTSTPN
+444 PYGVWIFKQVTTTSG
-459 YEKVKDFEVIID
+459 YEKVDDFEVIID
-471 ENSEKDIYKLISNA
+471 NNSNDDITKIVSNA
-485 PIEAKIKIVKV
+485 EITAKIKIVKV

-583 EIILDENYGALLLV
+583 QIILDENYGALLLV

-645 IGSKKIYSKDELIKK
+645 IGSKKIYSKDELIKE

-778 KEASTGYVVT
+778 KEASTGYVIT

>member
-1 MKRKILKYT
+1 MKNKYKFALMFFVSAFFMLTGFTNVSAATLIQTPVDDWYYTRRGGGQSYMSAQWHLYDIDGKTAYCIEPGINITTSDYDGAIGWINSPYSDEVNRKIQLY
-10 LIGVFLFMSFLGIKE
+10 G
-25 VHAEKYTGQAIWP
+25 
-38 SEHIPN
+38 
-44 IFIRK
+44 
-49 YRDDGYIKY
+49 
-58 QQARFMRRSE
+58 
-68 DNAFMYCLQP
+68 
-78 FVDIDNNL
+78 
-86 PYYNIARSDFASVLN
+86 
-101 ITEEQWDR
+101 
-109 IALLAYYGYQ
+109 YYGYNYPGHNTLRYRAATQ
-119 YNENGFN
+119 SLIWEETGGQIVEFWTERYGNGKFINLNKERNEIKKLASAHYDIPSFD
-126 HSNNKWYAITQLM
+126 SSTKDAIIGET
-139 IWRTIEPQNKFVFT
+139 TTFT
-153 DTLNGKDLPNK
+153 DKKGLLSNFDIVKSSEANVSISGNTLSVTPNVVGNITIVLKKKTYTQDPTVIFVGKDKTSQKMGVFGIDDPVLVRVKLNVLGGSLKINKKDLDTKLNKPQGDATFKNAIYELLDENYKLITNLIIDDSFSAKTDKILSPNK
-164 FADEIAEM
+164 T
-172 DMLVKNHYTRP
+172 Y
-183 NFNITDLSIPLGQ
+183 
-196 SKTLTD
+196 
-202 SNDVLKYFKVSSTE
+202 
-216 NVNAK
+216 
-221 IEGNNLI
+221 I
-228 LTATGIGKA
+228 L
-237 KVNLVKNA
+237 
-245 TKHSA
+245 
-250 PPIVYFKDGSQ
+250 
-261 NVMRV
+261 R
-266 GYYDP
+266 
-271 LPALFNLDVIGG
+271 
-283 RVEIYKLD
+283 
-291 SDTKES
+291 
-297 NAQGN
+297 
-302 ASLKGA
+302 
-308 VYGIYN
+308 
-314 LNNEKVGEIITDE
+314 EK
-327 YGYGISDY
+327 
-335 LPDLGDF
+335 
-342 TVKEITPSKG
+342 TPSEG
-352 YTLDKNKYT
+352 YLLDKTEYL
-361 FTVDKDNLLAE
+361 FQIDKDNLE
-372 LEVYE
+372 IEMDVYE
-377 KVIEADVKLFKTFA
+377 DVIEKAVNIYKVFAD
-391 NGSTGIL
+391 GSSTVL
-398 KGEPNITFEIY
+398 RGEPNVSFDIY
-409 LNNCTQKNLLKS
+409 LKSNNEYYKSITTNEKGFIS
-421 TTGNTCM
+421 TT
-428 VGKITTDKK
+428 
-437 GFAEIKL
+437 L
-444 PYGSYTFKQVTSTPN
+444 PYGVWIFKQVTTTSG
-459 YEKVKDFEVIID
+459 YEKVDDFEVIID
-471 ENSEKDIYKLISNA
+471 NNSNENITKIISNA

-553 DFLLEEVEDQIVEG
+553 DFLLEEVENQIVEG

-619 EDGTYHYE
+619 EDETYHYE

-778 KEASTGYVVT
+778 KEASTGYVIT

-803 KAEMQNKPIMGSVEI
+803 KAEMQNKPIMGRVEI

-840 DELVFS
+840 DELMFS

>member
-49 YRDDGYIKY
+49 YRNDGYIKY

>member
-1 MKRKILKYT
+1 MKKIKSLYAI
-10 LIGVFLFMSFLGIKE
+10 IGILFLSLFFGNIK
-25 VHAEKYTGQAIWP
+25 VNAEEYTGQAIWP
-38 SEHIPN
+38 SEKIPN
-44 IFIRK
+44 VFIKK
-49 YRDDGYIKY
+49 YRPDGYVKY
-58 QQARFMRRSE
+58 QQGAFIRRSE
-68 DNAFMYCLQP
+68 DNAFVYCLQP
-78 FVDIDNNL
+78 YVEINNNL
-86 PYYNIARSDFASVLN
+86 PYYKIARSDYATYLN
-101 ITEEQWDR
+101 MTQEQWDR
-109 IALLAYYGYQ
+109 ISLLAYYGYQ
-119 YNENGFN
+119 YNENGYD
-126 HSNNKWYAITQLM
+126 HSHNRWYYITQVL
-139 IWRTIEPQNKFVFT
+139 IWRTAEPTSRFVFT
-153 DTLNGKDLPNK
+153 DTLNGKDNPDK
-164 FADEIAEM
+164 FASEIAEIEN
-172 DMLVKNHYTRP
+172 LVANHYKRP
-183 NFNITDLSIPLGQ
+183 SFNTDVKVPISKSQNFVDQNGVLSSFKVVSVENGTASINGN
-196 SKTLTD
+196 TLTITPTA
-202 SNDVLKYFKVSSTE
+202 VGQVKVKLAKNTNKFST
-216 NVNAK
+216 N
-221 IEGNNLI
+221 
-228 LTATGIGKA
+228 
-237 KVNLVKNA
+237 
-245 TKHSA
+245 
-250 PPIVYFKDGSQ
+250 PIVYFSDHSQ

-266 GYYDP
+266 GNYDP
-271 LPALFNLDVIGG
+271 VPASVEITSVGG
-283 RVEIYKLD
+283 RLKIYKVD

-421 TTGNTCM
+421 TTGNICM

-459 YEKVKDFEVIID
+459 YEKVKDFEVVID

-540 SNGVIITPSTLVG
+540 SNGIIITPSTLVG

-573 PLSVHIGDGS
+573 TLSVHIGDGS
-583 EIILDENYGALLLV
+583 VIILDENYGALLLV

-619 EDGTYHYE
+619 EDGTYRYE

-645 IGSKKIYSKDELIKK
+645 IGSKKIYSKDELIKE

-729 KDLITGDVIPNTIL
+729 KDLITGDAIPNTIL

-778 KEASTGYVVT
+778 KEASTGYVIT

-830 NTLIEVYNEN
+830 NTLIEVYNEK

-846 GRTNEEGKILIENLK
+846 GRTNEEGKIIIKNLR
-861 YGKYYFIEKEAPE
+861 YGKYYFVEKEAPE
-874 GYQINNEKMW
+874 GYQINNEKIW

-933 GIIKKRKTN
+933 GIIKKRKSN

>member
-1 MKRKILKYT
+1 MKKIKSLYAI
-10 LIGVFLFMSFLGIKE
+10 IGILFLSLFFGNIK
-25 VHAEKYTGQAIWP
+25 VNAEEYTGQAIWP
-38 SEHIPN
+38 SEKIPN
-44 IFIRK
+44 VFIKK
-49 YRDDGYIKY
+49 YRPDGYVKY
-58 QQARFMRRSE
+58 QQGAFIRRSE
-68 DNAFMYCLQP
+68 DNAFVYCLQP
-78 FVDIDNNL
+78 YVEINNNL
-86 PYYNIARSDFASVLN
+86 PYYKIARSDYATYLN
-101 ITEEQWDR
+101 MTQEQWDR
-109 IALLAYYGYQ
+109 ISLLAYYGYQ
-119 YNENGFN
+119 YNENGYD
-126 HSNNKWYAITQLM
+126 HSHNRWYYITQVL
-139 IWRTIEPQNKFVFT
+139 IWRTAEPTSRFVFT
-153 DTLNGKDLPNK
+153 DTLNGKDNPDK
-164 FADEIAEM
+164 FASEIAEIEN
-172 DMLVKNHYTRP
+172 LVANHYKRP
-183 NFNITDLSIPLGQ
+183 SFNTDVKVPISKSQNFVDQNGVLSNFKVVSVENGTASINGN
-196 SKTLTD
+196 TLTITPTA
-202 SNDVLKYFKVSSTE
+202 VGQVKVKLAKNTNKFST
-216 NVNAK
+216 N
-221 IEGNNLI
+221 
-228 LTATGIGKA
+228 
-237 KVNLVKNA
+237 
-245 TKHSA
+245 
-250 PPIVYFKDGSQ
+250 PIVYFSDHSQ

-266 GYYDP
+266 GNYDP
-271 LPALFNLDVIGG
+271 VPASVEITSVGG
-283 RVEIYKLD
+283 RLKIYKVD

-352 YTLDKNKYT
+352 YTLDKNRYT

-459 YEKVKDFEVIID
+459 YEKVKDFGVVID

-540 SNGVIITPSTLVG
+540 SNGIIITPSTLVG

-573 PLSVHIGDGS
+573 TLSVHIGDGS
-583 EIILDENYGALLLV
+583 VIILDENYGALLLV

-619 EDGTYHYE
+619 EDGTYRYE

-645 IGSKKIYSKDELIKK
+645 IGSKKIYSKDELIKE

-700 TFKDQYTSLIIKDM
+700 TFKDQYTSLIIKDI

-729 KDLITGDVIPNTIL
+729 KDLITGDAIPNTIL

-778 KEASTGYVVT
+778 KEASTGYVIT

-830 NTLIEVYNEN
+830 NTLIEVYNEK

-846 GRTNEEGKILIENLK
+846 GRTNEEGKILIENLR
-861 YGKYYFIEKEAPE
+861 YGKYYFVEKEAPE

-933 GIIKKRKTN
+933 GIIKKRKSN

>member
-1 MKRKILKYT
+1 MKNKYKFALMFFVSAFFMLTGFTNVSAATLIQTPVDDWYYTRRGGGQSYMSAQWHLYDIDGKTAYCIEPGINITTSDYDGAIGWINSPYSDEVNRKIQLY
-10 LIGVFLFMSFLGIKE
+10 G
-25 VHAEKYTGQAIWP
+25 
-38 SEHIPN
+38 
-44 IFIRK
+44 
-49 YRDDGYIKY
+49 
-58 QQARFMRRSE
+58 
-68 DNAFMYCLQP
+68 
-78 FVDIDNNL
+78 
-86 PYYNIARSDFASVLN
+86 
-101 ITEEQWDR
+101 
-109 IALLAYYGYQ
+109 YYGYNYPGHNTLRYRAATQ
-119 YNENGFN
+119 SLIWEETGGQIVEFWTERYGNGKFINLNKERNEIKKLASTHYDIPSFD
-126 HSNNKWYAITQLM
+126 SSTKDAIIGET
-139 IWRTIEPQNKFVFT
+139 TTFT
-153 DTLNGKDLPNK
+153 DTKGLLSNFDIVKSSEANVSISGNTLSVTPNVVGNITIVLKKKTYTQDPTVIFVGKDKTSQKMGVFGIDDPVLVRVKLNVVGGSLKINKKDLDTKLNKPQGDATFKNAIYELLDENYKLITNLIIDDSFSAKTDKILSPNK
-164 FADEIAEM
+164 T
-172 DMLVKNHYTRP
+172 Y
-183 NFNITDLSIPLGQ
+183 
-196 SKTLTD
+196 
-202 SNDVLKYFKVSSTE
+202 
-216 NVNAK
+216 
-221 IEGNNLI
+221 I
-228 LTATGIGKA
+228 L
-237 KVNLVKNA
+237 
-245 TKHSA
+245 
-250 PPIVYFKDGSQ
+250 
-261 NVMRV
+261 R
-266 GYYDP
+266 
-271 LPALFNLDVIGG
+271 
-283 RVEIYKLD
+283 
-291 SDTKES
+291 
-297 NAQGN
+297 
-302 ASLKGA
+302 
-308 VYGIYN
+308 
-314 LNNEKVGEIITDE
+314 EK
-327 YGYGISDY
+327 
-335 LPDLGDF
+335 
-342 TVKEITPSKG
+342 TPSEG
-352 YTLDKNKYT
+352 YLLDRTEYI
-361 FTVDKDNLLAE
+361 FQIDKDNLE
-372 LEVYE
+372 IEMDVYE
-377 KVIEADVKLFKTFA
+377 DVIEKVVNIYKVFAD
-391 NGSTGIL
+391 GSSAVL
-398 KGEPNITFEIY
+398 RGEPNVSFDIY
-409 LNNCTQKNLLKS
+409 LKSSNKYYKTITTNEKGFTS
-421 TTGNTCM
+421 TT
-428 VGKITTDKK
+428 
-437 GFAEIKL
+437 L
-444 PYGSYTFKQVTSTPN
+444 PYGVWIFKQVTTTSG
-459 YEKVKDFEVIID
+459 YEKVDDFEVIID
-471 ENSEKDIYKLISNA
+471 NNSNEDITKIISNA
-485 PIEAKIKIVKV
+485 EITAKIKIVKV

-553 DFLLEEVEDQIVEG
+553 DFLLEEVEYQIVEG

-583 EIILDENYGALLLV
+583 QIILDENYGALLLV

-607 VDIVKNGEKFVI
+607 VDIVKNGEKFII
-619 EDGTYHYE
+619 EDGTYRYE

-645 IGSKKIYSKDELIKK
+645 IGSKKIYSKDELIKE

-778 KEASTGYVVT
+778 KEASTGYVIT
-788 TEKVYFEVKDNGEIV
+788 TEKVYFEVKDNGDIV

>member
-1 MKRKILKYT
+1 MKNKYKFALMFFVSAFFMLTGFTNVSAATLIQTPVDDWYYTRRGGGQSYMSAQWHLYDIDGKTAYCIEPGINITTSDYDGAIGWINSPYSDEVNRKIQLY
-10 LIGVFLFMSFLGIKE
+10 G
-25 VHAEKYTGQAIWP
+25 
-38 SEHIPN
+38 
-44 IFIRK
+44 
-49 YRDDGYIKY
+49 
-58 QQARFMRRSE
+58 
-68 DNAFMYCLQP
+68 
-78 FVDIDNNL
+78 
-86 PYYNIARSDFASVLN
+86 
-101 ITEEQWDR
+101 
-109 IALLAYYGYQ
+109 YYGYNYPGHNTLRYRAATQ
-119 YNENGFN
+119 SLIWEETGGQIVEFWTERYGNGKFINLNKERNEIKKLASAHYDIPSFD
-126 HSNNKWYAITQLM
+126 SSTKDAIIGET
-139 IWRTIEPQNKFVFT
+139 TTFT
-153 DTLNGKDLPNK
+153 DKKGLLSNFDIVKSSEANVSISGNTLSVTPNVVGNITIVLKKKTYTQDPTVIFVGKDKTSQKMGVFGIDDPVLVRVKLNVLGGSLKINK
-164 FADEIAEM
+164 KDLDTKLNKPQGDATFKNAVYELLDENYK
-172 DMLVKNHYTRP
+172 L
-183 NFNITDLSIPLGQ
+183 IT
-196 SKTLTD
+196 
-202 SNDVLKYFKVSSTE
+202 
-216 NVNAK
+216 
-221 IEGNNLI
+221 NLI
-228 LTATGIGKA
+228 IDDSFSA
-237 KVNLVKNA
+237 KTDKILSPKK
-245 TKHSA
+245 TY
-250 PPIVYFKDGSQ
+250 IL
-261 NVMRV
+261 R
-266 GYYDP
+266 
-271 LPALFNLDVIGG
+271 
-283 RVEIYKLD
+283 
-291 SDTKES
+291 
-297 NAQGN
+297 
-302 ASLKGA
+302 
-308 VYGIYN
+308 
-314 LNNEKVGEIITDE
+314 EK
-327 YGYGISDY
+327 
-335 LPDLGDF
+335 
-342 TVKEITPSKG
+342 TPSEG
-352 YTLDKNKYT
+352 YLLDKTEYL
-361 FTVDKDNLLAE
+361 FQIDKDNLE
-372 LEVYE
+372 IEMDVYE
-377 KVIEADVKLFKTFA
+377 DVIEKAVNIYKVFAD
-391 NGSTGIL
+391 GSSAVL
-398 KGEPNITFEIY
+398 RGEPNVSFDIY
-409 LNNCTQKNLLKS
+409 LKSNNEYYKTITTNEKGFTS
-421 TTGNTCM
+421 TT
-428 VGKITTDKK
+428 
-437 GFAEIKL
+437 L
-444 PYGSYTFKQVTSTPN
+444 PYGVWIFKQVTTTSG
-459 YEKVKDFEVIID
+459 YEKVDNFEVVID
-471 ENSEKDIYKLISNA
+471 NNSNEDITKIISNA

-496 DKETGETITRKG
+496 DKETGETITIKG

-553 DFLLEEVEDQIVEG
+553 DFLLEEVENQIVEG

-752 IYTGTTNEEGKIIID
+752 IYIGTTNEEGKIIID

-778 KEASTGYVVT
+778 KEASTGYVIT

-803 KAEMQNKPIMGSVEI
+803 KAEMQNKPIMGRVDI

-840 DELVFS
+840 DELMFS

-861 YGKYYFIEKEAPE
+861 YGKYYFIEKEAPK

-914 YMPFI
+914 YMSFI

>member
-1 MKRKILKYT
+1 MKNKYKFALMFFVSAFFMLTGFTNVSAATLIQTPVDDWYYTRRGGGQSYMSAQWHLYDIDGKTAYCIEPGINITTSDYDGAIGWINSPYSDEVNRKIQLY
-10 LIGVFLFMSFLGIKE
+10 G
-25 VHAEKYTGQAIWP
+25 
-38 SEHIPN
+38 
-44 IFIRK
+44 
-49 YRDDGYIKY
+49 
-58 QQARFMRRSE
+58 
-68 DNAFMYCLQP
+68 
-78 FVDIDNNL
+78 
-86 PYYNIARSDFASVLN
+86 
-101 ITEEQWDR
+101 
-109 IALLAYYGYQ
+109 YYGYNYPGHNTLRYRAATQ
-119 YNENGFN
+119 SLIWEETGGQIVEFWTERYGNGKFINLNKERNEIKKLASAHYDIPSFD
-126 HSNNKWYAITQLM
+126 SSTKDAIIGET
-139 IWRTIEPQNKFVFT
+139 TTFT
-153 DTLNGKDLPNK
+153 DKKGLLSNFDIVKSSEANVSISGNTLSVTPNVVGNITIVLKKKTYTQDPTVIFVGKDKTSQKMGVFGIDDPVLVRVKLNVLGGSLKINK
-164 FADEIAEM
+164 KDLDTKLNKPQGDATFKNAVYELLDENYK
-172 DMLVKNHYTRP
+172 L
-183 NFNITDLSIPLGQ
+183 IT
-196 SKTLTD
+196 
-202 SNDVLKYFKVSSTE
+202 
-216 NVNAK
+216 
-221 IEGNNLI
+221 NLI
-228 LTATGIGKA
+228 IDDSFSA
-237 KVNLVKNA
+237 KTDKILSPKK
-245 TKHSA
+245 TY
-250 PPIVYFKDGSQ
+250 IL
-261 NVMRV
+261 R
-266 GYYDP
+266 
-271 LPALFNLDVIGG
+271 
-283 RVEIYKLD
+283 
-291 SDTKES
+291 
-297 NAQGN
+297 
-302 ASLKGA
+302 
-308 VYGIYN
+308 
-314 LNNEKVGEIITDE
+314 EK
-327 YGYGISDY
+327 
-335 LPDLGDF
+335 
-342 TVKEITPSKG
+342 TPSEG
-352 YTLDKNKYT
+352 YLLDKTEYL
-361 FTVDKDNLLAE
+361 FQIDKDNLE
-372 LEVYE
+372 IEMDVYE
-377 KVIEADVKLFKTFA
+377 DVIEKAVNIYKVFAD
-391 NGSTGIL
+391 GSSAVL
-398 KGEPNITFEIY
+398 RGEPNVSFDIY
-409 LNNCTQKNLLKS
+409 LKSNNEYYKTITTNEKGFTS
-421 TTGNTCM
+421 TT
-428 VGKITTDKK
+428 
-437 GFAEIKL
+437 L
-444 PYGSYTFKQVTSTPN
+444 PYGVWIFKQVTTTSG
-459 YEKVKDFEVIID
+459 YEKVDNFEVVID
-471 ENSEKDIYKLISNA
+471 NNSNEDITKIISNA

-496 DKETGETITRKG
+496 DKETGETITIKG

-553 DFLLEEVEDQIVEG
+553 DFLLEEVENQIVEG

-778 KEASTGYVVT
+778 KEASTGYVIT

-803 KAEMQNKPIMGSVEI
+803 KAEMQNKPIMGRVDI

-840 DELVFS
+840 DELMFS

-861 YGKYYFIEKEAPE
+861 YGKYYFIEKEAPK

-914 YMPFI
+914 YMSFI

>member
-1 MKRKILKYT
+1 MKNKYKFALMFFVSAFFMLTGFTNVSAATLIQTPVDDWYYTRRGGGQSYMSAQWHLYDIDGKTAYCIEPGINITTSDYDGAIGWINSPYSDEVNRKIQLY
-10 LIGVFLFMSFLGIKE
+10 G
-25 VHAEKYTGQAIWP
+25 
-38 SEHIPN
+38 
-44 IFIRK
+44 
-49 YRDDGYIKY
+49 
-58 QQARFMRRSE
+58 
-68 DNAFMYCLQP
+68 
-78 FVDIDNNL
+78 
-86 PYYNIARSDFASVLN
+86 
-101 ITEEQWDR
+101 
-109 IALLAYYGYQ
+109 YYGYNYPGHNTLRYRAATQ
-119 YNENGFN
+119 SLIWEETGGQIVEFWTERYGNGKFINLNKERNEIKKLVSTHYDIPSFD
-126 HSNNKWYAITQLM
+126 SSTKDAIIGET
-139 IWRTIEPQNKFVFT
+139 TTFT
-153 DTLNGKDLPNK
+153 DTKGLLSNFDIVKSSEANVSISGNTLSVTPNVVGNITIVLKKKTYTQDPTVIFVGKDKTSQKMGVFGIDDPVLVRVKLNVVGGSLKINKKDLDTKLNKPQGDATFKNAIYELLDENYKLITNLIIDDSFSAKTDKILSPNK
-164 FADEIAEM
+164 T
-172 DMLVKNHYTRP
+172 Y
-183 NFNITDLSIPLGQ
+183 
-196 SKTLTD
+196 
-202 SNDVLKYFKVSSTE
+202 
-216 NVNAK
+216 
-221 IEGNNLI
+221 I
-228 LTATGIGKA
+228 L
-237 KVNLVKNA
+237 
-245 TKHSA
+245 
-250 PPIVYFKDGSQ
+250 
-261 NVMRV
+261 R
-266 GYYDP
+266 
-271 LPALFNLDVIGG
+271 
-283 RVEIYKLD
+283 
-291 SDTKES
+291 
-297 NAQGN
+297 
-302 ASLKGA
+302 
-308 VYGIYN
+308 
-314 LNNEKVGEIITDE
+314 EK
-327 YGYGISDY
+327 
-335 LPDLGDF
+335 
-342 TVKEITPSKG
+342 TPSEG
-352 YTLDKNKYT
+352 YLLDRTEYI
-361 FTVDKDNLLAE
+361 FQIDKDNLE
-372 LEVYE
+372 IEMDVYE
-377 KVIEADVKLFKTFA
+377 DVIEKAVNIYKVFAD
-391 NGSTGIL
+391 GSSTVL
-398 KGEPNITFEIY
+398 RGEPNISFDIY
-409 LNNCTQKNLLKS
+409 LKSSNKYYKTITTNEKGFTS
-421 TTGNTCM
+421 TT
-428 VGKITTDKK
+428 
-437 GFAEIKL
+437 L
-444 PYGSYTFKQVTSTPN
+444 PYGVWIFKQVTTTSG
-459 YEKVKDFEVIID
+459 YEKVDDFEVIID
-471 ENSEKDIYKLISNA
+471 NNSNDDITKIISNA
-485 PIEAKIKIVKV
+485 EITAKIKIVKV

-583 EIILDENYGALLLV
+583 QIILDENYGALLLV

-607 VDIVKNGEKFVI
+607 VDIVKNGEKFII

-645 IGSKKIYSKDELIKK
+645 IGSKKIYSKDELIKE

-778 KEASTGYVVT
+778 KEASTGYVIT

-803 KAEMQNKPIMGSVEI
+803 KAEMQNKPIMGRVEI

-840 DELVFS
+840 DELMFS

>member
-1 MKRKILKYT
+1 MKNKYKFALMFFVSAFFMLTGFTNVSAATLIQTPVDDWYYTRRGGGQSYMSAQWHLYDIDGKTAYCIEPGINITTSDYDGAIGWINSPYSDEVNRKIQLY
-10 LIGVFLFMSFLGIKE
+10 G
-25 VHAEKYTGQAIWP
+25 
-38 SEHIPN
+38 
-44 IFIRK
+44 
-49 YRDDGYIKY
+49 
-58 QQARFMRRSE
+58 
-68 DNAFMYCLQP
+68 
-78 FVDIDNNL
+78 
-86 PYYNIARSDFASVLN
+86 
-101 ITEEQWDR
+101 
-109 IALLAYYGYQ
+109 YYGYNYPGHNTLRYRAATQ
-119 YNENGFN
+119 SLIWEETGGQIVEFWTERYGNGKFINLNKERNEIKKLASTHYDIPSFD
-126 HSNNKWYAITQLM
+126 SSTKDAIIGET
-139 IWRTIEPQNKFVFT
+139 TTFT
-153 DTLNGKDLPNK
+153 DTKGLLSNFDIVKSSEANVSISGNTLSVTPNVVGNITIVLKKKTYTQDPTVIFVGKDKTSQKMGVFGIDDPVLVRVKLNVLGGSLKINK
-164 FADEIAEM
+164 KDLDTKLNKPQGDATFKNAIYELLDENYK
-172 DMLVKNHYTRP
+172 L
-183 NFNITDLSIPLGQ
+183 IT
-196 SKTLTD
+196 
-202 SNDVLKYFKVSSTE
+202 
-216 NVNAK
+216 
-221 IEGNNLI
+221 NLI
-228 LTATGIGKA
+228 IDDSFSA
-237 KVNLVKNA
+237 KTDKILSPKK
-245 TKHSA
+245 TY
-250 PPIVYFKDGSQ
+250 IL
-261 NVMRV
+261 R
-266 GYYDP
+266 
-271 LPALFNLDVIGG
+271 
-283 RVEIYKLD
+283 
-291 SDTKES
+291 
-297 NAQGN
+297 
-302 ASLKGA
+302 
-308 VYGIYN
+308 
-314 LNNEKVGEIITDE
+314 EK
-327 YGYGISDY
+327 
-335 LPDLGDF
+335 
-342 TVKEITPSKG
+342 TPSEG
-352 YTLDKNKYT
+352 YLLDKTEYL
-361 FTVDKDNLLAE
+361 FQIDKDNLE
-372 LEVYE
+372 IEMDVYE
-377 KVIEADVKLFKTFA
+377 DVIEKAVNIYKVFAD
-391 NGSTGIL
+391 GSSTVL
-398 KGEPNITFEIY
+398 RGEPNVSFDIY
-409 LNNCTQKNLLKS
+409 LKSSNKYYKTITTNEKGFTS
-421 TTGNTCM
+421 TT
-428 VGKITTDKK
+428 
-437 GFAEIKL
+437 L
-444 PYGSYTFKQVTSTPN
+444 PYGVWIFKQVTTTSG
-459 YEKVKDFEVIID
+459 YKKVDDFEVIID
-471 ENSEKDIYKLISNA
+471 NNSNDDITKIISNA
-485 PIEAKIKIVKV
+485 EITAKIKIVKV

-583 EIILDENYGALLLV
+583 QIILDENYGALLLV

-607 VDIVKNGEKFVI
+607 VDIVKNGEKFII

-645 IGSKKIYSKDELIKK
+645 IGSKKIYSKDELIKE

-778 KEASTGYVVT
+778 KEASTGYVIT

-803 KAEMQNKPIMGSVEI
+803 KAEMQNKPIMGRVEI

-840 DELVFS
+840 DELMFS

>member
-1 MKRKILKYT
+1 MKNKYKFALMFFVSAFFMLTGFTNVSAATLIQTPVDDWYYTRRGGGQSYMSAQWHLYDIDGKTAYCIEPGINITTSDYDGAIGWINSPYSDEVNRKIQLY
-10 LIGVFLFMSFLGIKE
+10 G
-25 VHAEKYTGQAIWP
+25 
-38 SEHIPN
+38 
-44 IFIRK
+44 
-49 YRDDGYIKY
+49 
-58 QQARFMRRSE
+58 
-68 DNAFMYCLQP
+68 
-78 FVDIDNNL
+78 
-86 PYYNIARSDFASVLN
+86 
-101 ITEEQWDR
+101 
-109 IALLAYYGYQ
+109 YYGYNYPGHNTLRYRAATQ
-119 YNENGFN
+119 SLIWEETGGQIVEFWTERYGNGKFINLNKERNEIKKLASTHYDIPSFD
-126 HSNNKWYAITQLM
+126 SSTKDAIIGET
-139 IWRTIEPQNKFVFT
+139 TTFT
-153 DTLNGKDLPNK
+153 DTKGLLSNFDIVKSSEANVSISGNTLSVTPNVVGNIIIVLKKKTYTQDPTVIFVGKDKTSQKMGVFGIDDPVLVRVKLNVLGGSLKINKKDLDTKLNKPQGDATFKNAIYELLDENYKLITNLIIDDSFSAKTDKILSPNK
-164 FADEIAEM
+164 T
-172 DMLVKNHYTRP
+172 Y
-183 NFNITDLSIPLGQ
+183 
-196 SKTLTD
+196 
-202 SNDVLKYFKVSSTE
+202 
-216 NVNAK
+216 
-221 IEGNNLI
+221 I
-228 LTATGIGKA
+228 L
-237 KVNLVKNA
+237 
-245 TKHSA
+245 
-250 PPIVYFKDGSQ
+250 
-261 NVMRV
+261 R
-266 GYYDP
+266 
-271 LPALFNLDVIGG
+271 
-283 RVEIYKLD
+283 
-291 SDTKES
+291 
-297 NAQGN
+297 
-302 ASLKGA
+302 
-308 VYGIYN
+308 
-314 LNNEKVGEIITDE
+314 EK
-327 YGYGISDY
+327 
-335 LPDLGDF
+335 
-342 TVKEITPSKG
+342 TPSEG
-352 YTLDKNKYT
+352 YLLDRTEYI
-361 FTVDKDNLLAE
+361 FQIDKDNLE
-372 LEVYE
+372 IEMDVYE
-377 KVIEADVKLFKTFA
+377 DVIEKAVNIYKVFAD
-391 NGSTGIL
+391 GSSAVL
-398 KGEPNITFEIY
+398 RGEPNVSFDIY
-409 LNNCTQKNLLKS
+409 LKSSNKYYKTITTNEKGFTS
-421 TTGNTCM
+421 TT
-428 VGKITTDKK
+428 
-437 GFAEIKL
+437 L
-444 PYGSYTFKQVTSTPN
+444 PYGVWIFKQVTTTSG
-459 YEKVKDFEVIID
+459 YEKVDDFEVIID
-471 ENSEKDIYKLISNA
+471 NNSNDDITKIISNA
-485 PIEAKIKIVKV
+485 EITAKIKIIKV

-619 EDGTYHYE
+619 EDETYHYE

-778 KEASTGYVVT
+778 KEASTGYVIT

-803 KAEMQNKPIMGSVEI
+803 KAEMQNKPIMGRVEI

-840 DELVFS
+840 DELMFS

-919 MLGISALGIGVITY
+919 MLGILALGIGVITY

>member
-1 MKRKILKYT
+1 MKNKYKFALMFFVSAFFMLTGFTNVSAATLIQTPVDDWYYTRRGGGQSYMSAQWHLYDIDGKTAYCIEPGINITTSDYDGAIGWINSPYSDEVNRKIQLY
-10 LIGVFLFMSFLGIKE
+10 G
-25 VHAEKYTGQAIWP
+25 
-38 SEHIPN
+38 
-44 IFIRK
+44 
-49 YRDDGYIKY
+49 
-58 QQARFMRRSE
+58 
-68 DNAFMYCLQP
+68 
-78 FVDIDNNL
+78 
-86 PYYNIARSDFASVLN
+86 
-101 ITEEQWDR
+101 
-109 IALLAYYGYQ
+109 YYGYNYPGHNTLRYRAATQ
-119 YNENGFN
+119 SLIWEETGGQIVEFWTERYGNGKFINLNKERNEIKKLASAHYDIPSFD
-126 HSNNKWYAITQLM
+126 SSTKDAIIGET
-139 IWRTIEPQNKFVFT
+139 TTFT
-153 DTLNGKDLPNK
+153 DKKGLLSNFDIVKSSEANVSISGNTLSVTPNVVGNITIVLKKKTYTQDPTVIFVGKDKTSQKMGVFGIDDPVLVRVKLNVLGGSLKINKKDLDTKLNKPQGDATFKNAVYELLDENYKLITNLIIDDSFSAKTDKILSPNK
-164 FADEIAEM
+164 T
-172 DMLVKNHYTRP
+172 Y
-183 NFNITDLSIPLGQ
+183 
-196 SKTLTD
+196 
-202 SNDVLKYFKVSSTE
+202 
-216 NVNAK
+216 
-221 IEGNNLI
+221 I
-228 LTATGIGKA
+228 L
-237 KVNLVKNA
+237 
-245 TKHSA
+245 
-250 PPIVYFKDGSQ
+250 
-261 NVMRV
+261 R
-266 GYYDP
+266 
-271 LPALFNLDVIGG
+271 
-283 RVEIYKLD
+283 
-291 SDTKES
+291 
-297 NAQGN
+297 
-302 ASLKGA
+302 
-308 VYGIYN
+308 
-314 LNNEKVGEIITDE
+314 EK
-327 YGYGISDY
+327 
-335 LPDLGDF
+335 
-342 TVKEITPSKG
+342 TPSEG
-352 YTLDKNKYT
+352 YMLDKTEYL
-361 FTVDKDNLLAE
+361 FQIDKDNLE
-372 LEVYE
+372 IEMDVYE
-377 KVIEADVKLFKTFA
+377 DVIEKAVNIYKVFAD
-391 NGSTGIL
+391 GSSAVL
-398 KGEPNITFEIY
+398 RGEPNVSFDIY
-409 LNNCTQKNLLKS
+409 LKSNNEYYKTITTNEKGFTS
-421 TTGNTCM
+421 TT
-428 VGKITTDKK
+428 
-437 GFAEIKL
+437 L
-444 PYGSYTFKQVTSTPN
+444 PYGVWIFKQVTTTSG
-459 YEKVKDFEVIID
+459 YEKVDNFEVVID
-471 ENSEKDIYKLISNA
+471 NNSNEDITKIISNA

-496 DKETGETITRKG
+496 DKETGETITIKG

-553 DFLLEEVEDQIVEG
+553 DFLLEEVENQIVEG

-778 KEASTGYVVT
+778 KEASTGYVIT

-803 KAEMQNKPIMGSVEI
+803 KAEMQNKPIMGRVDI

-840 DELVFS
+840 DELMFS

-861 YGKYYFIEKEAPE
+861 YGKYYFIEKEAPK

-914 YMPFI
+914 YMSFI

>member
-1 MKRKILKYT
+1 MKNKYKFALMFFVSAFFMLTGFTNVSAATLIQTPVDDWYYTRRGGGQSYMSAQWHLYDIDGKTAYCIEPGINITTSDYDGAIGWINSPYSDEVNRKIQLY
-10 LIGVFLFMSFLGIKE
+10 G
-25 VHAEKYTGQAIWP
+25 
-38 SEHIPN
+38 
-44 IFIRK
+44 
-49 YRDDGYIKY
+49 
-58 QQARFMRRSE
+58 
-68 DNAFMYCLQP
+68 
-78 FVDIDNNL
+78 
-86 PYYNIARSDFASVLN
+86 
-101 ITEEQWDR
+101 
-109 IALLAYYGYQ
+109 YYGYNYPGHNTLRYRAATQ
-119 YNENGFN
+119 SLIWEETGGQIVEFWTERYGNGKFINLNKERNEIKKLASTHYDIPSFD
-126 HSNNKWYAITQLM
+126 SSTKDAIIGET
-139 IWRTIEPQNKFVFT
+139 TTFT
-153 DTLNGKDLPNK
+153 DTKGLLSNFDIVKSSEANVSISGNTLSVTPNVVGDITIVLKKKTYTQDPTVIFVGKDKTSQKMGVFGIDDPVLVRVKLNVVGGSLKINKKDIDTKLNKPQGDATFKNAIYELLDENYKLITNLIIDDSFSAKTDKILSPNK
-164 FADEIAEM
+164 T
-172 DMLVKNHYTRP
+172 Y
-183 NFNITDLSIPLGQ
+183 
-196 SKTLTD
+196 
-202 SNDVLKYFKVSSTE
+202 
-216 NVNAK
+216 
-221 IEGNNLI
+221 I
-228 LTATGIGKA
+228 L
-237 KVNLVKNA
+237 
-245 TKHSA
+245 
-250 PPIVYFKDGSQ
+250 
-261 NVMRV
+261 R
-266 GYYDP
+266 
-271 LPALFNLDVIGG
+271 
-283 RVEIYKLD
+283 
-291 SDTKES
+291 
-297 NAQGN
+297 
-302 ASLKGA
+302 
-308 VYGIYN
+308 
-314 LNNEKVGEIITDE
+314 EK
-327 YGYGISDY
+327 
-335 LPDLGDF
+335 
-342 TVKEITPSKG
+342 TPSEG
-352 YTLDKNKYT
+352 YLLDRTEYI
-361 FTVDKDNLLAE
+361 FQIDKDNLE
-372 LEVYE
+372 IEMDVYE
-377 KVIEADVKLFKTFA
+377 DVIEKAVNIYKVFAD
-391 NGSTGIL
+391 GSSAVL
-398 KGEPNITFEIY
+398 RGEPNVSFNIY
-409 LNNCTQKNLLKS
+409 LKSNNEYYKTITTNEKGFTS
-421 TTGNTCM
+421 TT
-428 VGKITTDKK
+428 
-437 GFAEIKL
+437 L
-444 PYGSYTFKQVTSTPN
+444 PYGVWIFKQVTTTSG
-459 YEKVKDFEVIID
+459 YEKVDDFEVIID
-471 ENSEKDIYKLISNA
+471 NNSNDDITKIISNA
-485 PIEAKIKIVKV
+485 EITAKIKIIKV

-607 VDIVKNGEKFVI
+607 VDIVKNGEKFII
-619 EDGTYHYE
+619 EDGTYYYE

-645 IGSKKIYSKDELIKK
+645 IGSKKIYSKDELIKE

-778 KEASTGYVVT
+778 KEASTGYVIT

-846 GRTNEEGKILIENLK
+846 GRTNEEGKILIENLR

-874 GYQINNEKMW
+874 GYQINDEKMW

-933 GIIKKRKTN
+933 GTIKKRKSN

>member
-49 YRDDGYIKY
+49 YRNDGYIKY

-308 VYGIYN
+308 VYGVYN

-391 NGSTGIL
+391 NSSTGIL

-409 LNNCTQKNLLKS
+409 LNNCTQKSLLKS
-421 TTGNTCM
+421 TASNTCM

-573 PLSVHIGDGS
+573 PLSVHIDDGS

-645 IGSKKIYSKDELIKK
+645 IGSKKIYSKDKLIKE

-767 DLKVGK
+767 DLKVDK

-778 KEASTGYVVT
+778 KEASTGYVIT

>member
-1 MKRKILKYT
+1 MKNKYKFALMFFVSAFFMLTGFTNVSAATLIQTPVDDWYYTRRGGGQSYMSAQWHLYDIDGKTAYCIEPGINITTSDYDGAIGWINSPYSDEVNRKIQLY
-10 LIGVFLFMSFLGIKE
+10 G
-25 VHAEKYTGQAIWP
+25 
-38 SEHIPN
+38 
-44 IFIRK
+44 
-49 YRDDGYIKY
+49 
-58 QQARFMRRSE
+58 
-68 DNAFMYCLQP
+68 
-78 FVDIDNNL
+78 
-86 PYYNIARSDFASVLN
+86 
-101 ITEEQWDR
+101 
-109 IALLAYYGYQ
+109 YYGYNYPGHNTLRYRAATQ
-119 YNENGFN
+119 SLIWEETGGQIVEFWTERYGNGKFINLNKERNEIKKLASTHYDIPSFD
-126 HSNNKWYAITQLM
+126 SSTKDAIIGET
-139 IWRTIEPQNKFVFT
+139 TTFT
-153 DTLNGKDLPNK
+153 DKKGLLSNFDIVKSSEANVSISGNTLSVTPNVVGNITIVLKKKTYTQDPTVIFVGKDKTSQKMGVFGIDDPVLVRVKLNVLGGSLKINK
-164 FADEIAEM
+164 KDLDTKLNKPQGDATFKNAVYELLDENYK
-172 DMLVKNHYTRP
+172 L
-183 NFNITDLSIPLGQ
+183 IT
-196 SKTLTD
+196 
-202 SNDVLKYFKVSSTE
+202 
-216 NVNAK
+216 
-221 IEGNNLI
+221 NLI
-228 LTATGIGKA
+228 IDDSFSA
-237 KVNLVKNA
+237 KTDKILSPKK
-245 TKHSA
+245 TY
-250 PPIVYFKDGSQ
+250 IL
-261 NVMRV
+261 R
-266 GYYDP
+266 
-271 LPALFNLDVIGG
+271 
-283 RVEIYKLD
+283 
-291 SDTKES
+291 
-297 NAQGN
+297 
-302 ASLKGA
+302 
-308 VYGIYN
+308 
-314 LNNEKVGEIITDE
+314 EK
-327 YGYGISDY
+327 
-335 LPDLGDF
+335 
-342 TVKEITPSKG
+342 TPSEG
-352 YTLDKNKYT
+352 YLLDKTEYL
-361 FTVDKDNLLAE
+361 FQIDKDNLE
-372 LEVYE
+372 IEMDVYE
-377 KVIEADVKLFKTFA
+377 DVIEKAVNIYKVFAD
-391 NGSTGIL
+391 GSSAVL
-398 KGEPNITFEIY
+398 RGEPNVSFDIY
-409 LNNCTQKNLLKS
+409 LKSNNEYYKTITTNEKGFTS
-421 TTGNTCM
+421 TT
-428 VGKITTDKK
+428 
-437 GFAEIKL
+437 L
-444 PYGSYTFKQVTSTPN
+444 PYGVWIFKQVTTTSG
-459 YEKVKDFEVIID
+459 YEKVDNFEVVID
-471 ENSEKDIYKLISNA
+471 NNSNEDITKIISNA

-496 DKETGETITRKG
+496 DKETGETITIKG

-553 DFLLEEVEDQIVEG
+553 DFLLEEVENQIVEG

-778 KEASTGYVVT
+778 KEASTGYVIT

-803 KAEMQNKPIMGSVEI
+803 KAEMQNKPIMGRVDI

-840 DELVFS
+840 DELMFS

-861 YGKYYFIEKEAPE
+861 YGKYYFIEKEAPK

-914 YMPFI
+914 YMSFI

>member
-1 MKRKILKYT
+1 MKNKYKFALMFFVSAFFMLTGFTNVSAATLIQTPVDDWYYTRRGGGQSYMSAQWHLYDIDGKTAYCIEPGINITTSDYDGAIGWINSPYSDEVNRKIQLY
-10 LIGVFLFMSFLGIKE
+10 G
-25 VHAEKYTGQAIWP
+25 
-38 SEHIPN
+38 
-44 IFIRK
+44 
-49 YRDDGYIKY
+49 
-58 QQARFMRRSE
+58 
-68 DNAFMYCLQP
+68 
-78 FVDIDNNL
+78 
-86 PYYNIARSDFASVLN
+86 
-101 ITEEQWDR
+101 
-109 IALLAYYGYQ
+109 YYGYNYPGHNTLRYRAATQ
-119 YNENGFN
+119 SLIWEETGGQIVEFWTERYGNGKFINLNKERNEIKKLASTHYDIPSFD
-126 HSNNKWYAITQLM
+126 SSTKDAIIGET
-139 IWRTIEPQNKFVFT
+139 TTFT
-153 DTLNGKDLPNK
+153 DTKGLLSNFDIVKSSEANVSISGNTLSVTPNVVGNITIVLKKKTYTQDPTVIFVGKDKTSQKMGVFGIDDPVLVRVKLNVLGGSLKINKKDLDTKLNKPQGDATFKNAIYELLDENYKLITNLIIDDSFSAKTDKILSPNK
-164 FADEIAEM
+164 T
-172 DMLVKNHYTRP
+172 Y
-183 NFNITDLSIPLGQ
+183 
-196 SKTLTD
+196 
-202 SNDVLKYFKVSSTE
+202 
-216 NVNAK
+216 
-221 IEGNNLI
+221 I
-228 LTATGIGKA
+228 L
-237 KVNLVKNA
+237 
-245 TKHSA
+245 
-250 PPIVYFKDGSQ
+250 
-261 NVMRV
+261 R
-266 GYYDP
+266 
-271 LPALFNLDVIGG
+271 
-283 RVEIYKLD
+283 
-291 SDTKES
+291 
-297 NAQGN
+297 
-302 ASLKGA
+302 
-308 VYGIYN
+308 
-314 LNNEKVGEIITDE
+314 EK
-327 YGYGISDY
+327 
-335 LPDLGDF
+335 
-342 TVKEITPSKG
+342 TPSEG
-352 YTLDKNKYT
+352 YLLDRTEYI
-361 FTVDKDNLLAE
+361 FQIDKDNLE
-372 LEVYE
+372 IEMDVYE
-377 KVIEADVKLFKTFA
+377 DVIEKAVNIYKVFAD
-391 NGSTGIL
+391 GSSAVL
-398 KGEPNITFEIY
+398 RGEPNVSFDIY
-409 LNNCTQKNLLKS
+409 LKSSNKYYKTITTNEKGFTS
-421 TTGNTCM
+421 TT
-428 VGKITTDKK
+428 
-437 GFAEIKL
+437 L
-444 PYGSYTFKQVTSTPN
+444 PYGVWIFKQVTTTSG
-459 YEKVKDFEVIID
+459 YEKVDDFEVIID
-471 ENSEKDIYKLISNA
+471 NNSNDDITKIISNA
-485 PIEAKIKIVKV
+485 EITAKIKIIKV

-619 EDGTYHYE
+619 EDETYHYE

-778 KEASTGYVVT
+778 KEASTGYVIT

-803 KAEMQNKPIMGSVEI
+803 KAEMQNKPIMGRVEI

-840 DELVFS
+840 DELMFS

>member
-1 MKRKILKYT
+1 M
-10 LIGVFLFMSFLGIKE
+10 
-25 VHAEKYTGQAIWP
+25 
-38 SEHIPN
+38 N
-44 IFIRK
+44 
-49 YRDDGYIKY
+49 
-58 QQARFMRRSE
+58 
-68 DNAFMYCLQP
+68 
-78 FVDIDNNL
+78 
-86 PYYNIARSDFASVLN
+86 
-101 ITEEQWDR
+101 
-109 IALLAYYGYQ
+109 
-119 YNENGFN
+119 
-126 HSNNKWYAITQLM
+126 
-139 IWRTIEPQNKFVFT
+139 
-153 DTLNGKDLPNK
+153 
-164 FADEIAEM
+164 
-172 DMLVKNHYTRP
+172 
-183 NFNITDLSIPLGQ
+183 
-196 SKTLTD
+196 
-202 SNDVLKYFKVSSTE
+202 
-216 NVNAK
+216 
-221 IEGNNLI
+221 
-228 LTATGIGKA
+228 
-237 KVNLVKNA
+237 
-245 TKHSA
+245 
-250 PPIVYFKDGSQ
+250 
-261 NVMRV
+261 
-266 GYYDP
+266 
-271 LPALFNLDVIGG
+271 
-283 RVEIYKLD
+283 
-291 SDTKES
+291 
-297 NAQGN
+297 
-302 ASLKGA
+302 
-308 VYGIYN
+308 
-314 LNNEKVGEIITDE
+314 
-327 YGYGISDY
+327 
-335 LPDLGDF
+335 
-342 TVKEITPSKG
+342 
-352 YTLDKNKYT
+352 
-361 FTVDKDNLLAE
+361 
-372 LEVYE
+372 
-377 KVIEADVKLFKTFA
+377 
-391 NGSTGIL
+391 
-398 KGEPNITFEIY
+398 
-409 LNNCTQKNLLKS
+409 
-421 TTGNTCM
+421 
-428 VGKITTDKK
+428 
-437 GFAEIKL
+437 
-444 PYGSYTFKQVTSTPN
+444 
-459 YEKVKDFEVIID
+459 
-471 ENSEKDIYKLISNA
+471 
-485 PIEAKIKIVKV
+485 
-496 DKETGETITRKG
+496 
-508 IKFRIKDAKTN
+508 
-519 EYVCQTITYPTAQ
+519 VCQTITYPTAQ

-540 SNGVIITPSTLVG
+540 SNGIIITPSTLVG
-553 DFLLEEVEDQIVEG
+553 DFLLEEVEDQRVEG
-567 YVWNNK
+567 YVWNDK

-645 IGSKKIYSKDELIKK
+645 IGSKKIYSKDELIKE

-700 TFKDQYTSLIIKDM
+700 TFKDQYASLIIKDM

-778 KEASTGYVVT
+778 KEASTGYVIT

-803 KAEMQNKPIMGSVEI
+803 KAEMQNKPIIGSVEI

-846 GRTNEEGKILIENLK
+846 GRTNEEGKILIENLR

-874 GYQINNEKMW
+874 GYQINDEKMW

-933 GIIKKRKTN
+933 GTIKKRKSN

>member
-1 MKRKILKYT
+1 MKNKYKFALMFFVSAFFMLTGFTNVSAATLIQTPVDDWYYTRRGGGQSYMSAQWHLYDIDGKTAYCIEPGINITTSDYDGAIGWINSPYSDEVNRKIQLY
-10 LIGVFLFMSFLGIKE
+10 G
-25 VHAEKYTGQAIWP
+25 
-38 SEHIPN
+38 
-44 IFIRK
+44 
-49 YRDDGYIKY
+49 
-58 QQARFMRRSE
+58 
-68 DNAFMYCLQP
+68 
-78 FVDIDNNL
+78 
-86 PYYNIARSDFASVLN
+86 
-101 ITEEQWDR
+101 
-109 IALLAYYGYQ
+109 YYGYNYPGHNTLRYRAATQ
-119 YNENGFN
+119 SLIWEETGGQIVEFWTERYGNGKFINLNKERNEIKKLASTHYDIPSFD
-126 HSNNKWYAITQLM
+126 SSTKDAIIGET
-139 IWRTIEPQNKFVFT
+139 TTFT
-153 DTLNGKDLPNK
+153 DTKGLLSNFDIVKSSEANVSISGNTLSVTPNVVGNITIVLKKKTYTQDPTVIFVGKDKTSQKMGVFGIDDPVLVRVKLNVVGGSLKINK
-164 FADEIAEM
+164 KDLDTKLNKPQGDATFKNAIYELLDENYK
-172 DMLVKNHYTRP
+172 L
-183 NFNITDLSIPLGQ
+183 IT
-196 SKTLTD
+196 
-202 SNDVLKYFKVSSTE
+202 
-216 NVNAK
+216 
-221 IEGNNLI
+221 NLI
-228 LTATGIGKA
+228 IDDSFSA
-237 KVNLVKNA
+237 KTDKILSPKK
-245 TKHSA
+245 TY
-250 PPIVYFKDGSQ
+250 IL
-261 NVMRV
+261 R
-266 GYYDP
+266 
-271 LPALFNLDVIGG
+271 
-283 RVEIYKLD
+283 
-291 SDTKES
+291 
-297 NAQGN
+297 
-302 ASLKGA
+302 
-308 VYGIYN
+308 
-314 LNNEKVGEIITDE
+314 EK
-327 YGYGISDY
+327 
-335 LPDLGDF
+335 
-342 TVKEITPSKG
+342 TPSEG
-352 YTLDKNKYT
+352 YLLDKTEYL
-361 FTVDKDNLLAE
+361 FQIDKDNLE
-372 LEVYE
+372 IEMDVYE
-377 KVIEADVKLFKTFA
+377 DVIEKAVNIYKVFAD
-391 NGSTGIL
+391 GSSTVL
-398 KGEPNITFEIY
+398 RGEPNVSFDIY
-409 LNNCTQKNLLKS
+409 LKSNNEYYKSITTNEKGFIS
-421 TTGNTCM
+421 TT
-428 VGKITTDKK
+428 
-437 GFAEIKL
+437 L
-444 PYGSYTFKQVTSTPN
+444 PYGVWIFKQVTTTSG
-459 YEKVKDFEVIID
+459 YEKVDDFEVIID
-471 ENSEKDIYKLISNA
+471 NNSNENITKIISNA

-553 DFLLEEVEDQIVEG
+553 DFLLEEVENQIVEG

-619 EDGTYHYE
+619 EDETYHYE

-778 KEASTGYVVT
+778 KEASTGYVIT

-803 KAEMQNKPIMGSVEI
+803 KAEMQNKPIMGRVEI

-840 DELVFS
+840 DELMFS

>member
-1 MKRKILKYT
+1 MKKIKSLYAI
-10 LIGVFLFMSFLGIKE
+10 IGILFLSLFFGNIK
-25 VHAEKYTGQAIWP
+25 VNAEEYTGQAIWP
-38 SEHIPN
+38 SEKIPN
-44 IFIRK
+44 VFIKK
-49 YRDDGYIKY
+49 YRPDGYVKY
-58 QQARFMRRSE
+58 QQGAFIRRSE
-68 DNAFMYCLQP
+68 DNAFVYCLQP
-78 FVDIDNNL
+78 YVEINNNL
-86 PYYNIARSDFASVLN
+86 PYYKIARSDYATYLN
-101 ITEEQWDR
+101 MTQEQWDR
-109 IALLAYYGYQ
+109 ISLLAYYGYQ
-119 YNENGFN
+119 YNENGYD
-126 HSNNKWYAITQLM
+126 HSHNRWYYITQVL
-139 IWRTIEPQNKFVFT
+139 IWRTAEPTSRFVFT
-153 DTLNGKDLPNK
+153 DTLNGEDNPDK
-164 FADEIAEM
+164 FASEIAEIEN
-172 DMLVKNHYTRP
+172 LVANHYKRP
-183 NFNITDLSIPLGQ
+183 SFNTDVKVPISKSQNFVDQNGVLSNFKVVSVENGTASINGN
-196 SKTLTD
+196 TLTITPTA
-202 SNDVLKYFKVSSTE
+202 VGQVKVKLAKNTNKFST
-216 NVNAK
+216 N
-221 IEGNNLI
+221 
-228 LTATGIGKA
+228 
-237 KVNLVKNA
+237 
-245 TKHSA
+245 
-250 PPIVYFKDGSQ
+250 PIVYFSDHSQ

-266 GYYDP
+266 GNYDP
-271 LPALFNLDVIGG
+271 VPASVEITSVGG
-283 RVEIYKLD
+283 RLKIYKVD

-421 TTGNTCM
+421 TTGNICM

-459 YEKVKDFEVIID
+459 YEKVKDFEVVID

-636 GLYADEDIY
+636 GLYTDDDIY
-645 IGSKKIYSKDELIKK
+645 IGSKKIYSKDELIKE

-778 KEASTGYVVT
+778 KEASTGYVIT

-846 GRTNEEGKILIENLK
+846 GRTNEEGKILIENLR
-861 YGKYYFIEKEAPE
+861 YGRYYFIEKEAPE

-933 GIIKKRKTN
+933 GIIKKRKFN